1 MITIYKDRII
11 RIEWT
16 ILKGTSNVKEDF
28 TRSLLKMFLIGPHD
42 RYLMD
47 GITVDGVI
55 HLEIPQGMPE
65 GAYSIEA
72 VWVKNGGMLKDPR
85 FNDRCIMRSRKDYLF
100 AITEYE
106 SEATNIGEGEVV
118 IRVRSSVATYGYD
131 GLSAYEIATFRNEY
145 HGSEKDFVK
154 LRGNIVDTILS
165 DKSPYPLENRVI
177 AGKFK
182 EVDGHVDELKE
193 DVGNV
198 KEEMQTFTE
207 KVVEPDE
214 EDITVEQL
222 EEGKFLKLKDRTF
235 NLENF
240 SGMGRKILRK
250 NIISD
255 CKKSLKNILVQEMIN
270 QPYTIYVVQYD
281 FDLNGATITLPE
293 GCMFDFQGG
302 SISNGFLE
310 GKIENTH
317 ARPEWFHS
325 PKDED
330 WSAAIQQALNV
341 CPTVKLSDKIYNIS
355 KKIVLNIYNSLIGC
369 GHARSIILSQIDD
382 GYAIYCNLDDDFNPL
397 STPYATMQIK
407 DLDIRYKYSGWQETE
422 YLEYYPNAHAIVSD
436 GYINIENVFISHFNK
451 IIVFPVYADNVRLY
465 NIRADDR
472 ARLKNPQ
479 YDAHKD
485 FNVKW
490 ESNGDNTVIDN
501 CYNMNFYF
509 SNNPN
514 ITFRNG
520 IQCGV
525 YLYYANA
532 FVFGLHNE
540 DTVHYKIKLQDSTS
554 TFIKCYFHRNPLNVD
569 EKSIFTFKRESSSN
583 FLIIQDCVF
592 NNHGYVKEQVYI
604 QEPTCIYVEKK
615 NADVRIINSYV
626 SVSSNHGDIY
636 YKQNV
641 FIKEKDT
648 IYEIPSMNGRYYNG
662 IVCVLSITNKLSYY
676 FYENN
681 ISLIPAKRIYFTYN
695 NTLRIGD
702 YKYELYEVLDKVRK
716 IITKRSHSYS
726 INRLENDKVIRL
738 YLFSTI
744 YSNST
749 AMLRRTFNSDERH
762 KIYLPLLACGTAILI
777 DDGETI
783 VGNPTKWEIDDED
796 EKYNIIDEQSP
807 VGFIYQNNGMNVTV
821 LLKEIPTE
829 GQWVAGDS
837 AYVKGHKYQ
846 YDGTNWLDKN
856 GIIAN
861 TRKQGNSEN
870 RPTNVPA
877 GFYYFDTSLNKP
889 VWKKNDDTNEWVDA
903 SGVTV

>member
-1 MITIYKDRII
+1 MEEKTEKGQQIGQLPKRDVLTGNEQFPFQEDRENGSITPNV
-11 RIEWT
+11 
-16 ILKGTSNVKEDF
+16 LKSFISSGK
-28 TRSLLKMFLIGPHD
+28 
-42 RYLMD
+42 
-47 GITVDGVI
+47 
-55 HLEIPQGMPE
+55 
-65 GAYSIEA
+65 
-72 VWVKNGGMLKDPR
+72 GGYM
-85 FNDRCIMRSRKDYLF
+85 SY
-100 AITEYE
+100 ITEYNVSIHHPSSGIDSGNKYTLE
-106 SEATNIGEGEVV
+106 GAIVQVPEDIRTAGLKVSFLNNSGLVETWEFAGGAFENIENWKSNEDKLTDIRDEAISK
-118 IRVRSSVATYGYD
+118 I
-131 GLSAYEIATFRNEY
+131 
-145 HGSEKDFVK
+145 
-154 LRGNIVDTILS
+154 
-165 DKSPYPLENRVI
+165 
-177 AGKFK
+177 K
-182 EVDGHVDELKE
+182 EVESDA
-193 DVGNV
+193 
-198 KEEMQTFTE
+198 
-207 KVVEPDE
+207 
-214 EDITVEQL
+214 IS
-222 EEGKFLKLKDRTF
+222 
-235 NLENF
+235 NF
-240 SGMGRKILRK
+240 SSQRVTPDMLSESTKQFINASGGGTINNLADDEDLVSVDKGESLSVLKFADRAYNPGIYVGMGYKILRR
-250 NIISD
+250 NIID
-255 CKKSLKNILVQEMIN
+255 GKNILTQDMVN
-270 QPYTIYVVQYD
+270 QPHTIYMIQYD
-281 FDLNGATITLPE
+281 FDLDGATITLPE

-540 DTVHYKIKLQDSTS
+540 DTVHYKIRLQDSTS

-592 NNHGYVKEQVYI
+592 NNHGYVKDQVYI
-604 QEPTCIYVEKK
+604 QEPTCIYVESK

-641 FIKEKDT
+641 FIKEKGT
-648 IYEIPSMNGRYYNG
+648 IYEVPSMNGRYYNG
-662 IVCVLSITNKLSYY
+662 IVCASSITNKLSYY

-702 YKYELYEVLDKVRK
+702 YKYELYEVLDKARK

-762 KIYLPLLACGTAILI
+762 KIYLPLLTCGTAILI

-783 VGNPTKWEIDDED
+783 IGNPTKWEIDDKD
-796 EKYNIIDEQSP
+796 EKYNTIDEQSP
-807 VGFIYQNNGMNVTV
+807 VGFVYQNNGMNVTV

-903 SGVTV
+903 TGSSV

>member
-1 MITIYKDRII
+1 MATQSYEQLISGANKI
-11 RIEWT
+11 RKNELPESNTAGLVGEQLLQMVNKQQEEHRQRVKGTTEYNVSVQNPTSGIDGSNKYG
-16 ILKGTSNVKEDF
+16 LKGAIAQV
-28 TRSLLKMFLIGPHD
+28 
-42 RYLMD
+42 
-47 GITVDGVI
+47 
-55 HLEIPQGMPE
+55 PQE
-65 GAYSIEA
+65 
-72 VWVKNGGMLKDPR
+72 LR
-85 FNDRCIMRSRKDYLF
+85 
-100 AITEYE
+100 
-106 SEATNIGEGEVV
+106 NIGLKVSFV
-118 IRVRSSVATYGYD
+118 NSD
-131 GLSAYEIATFRNEY
+131 G
-145 HGSEKDFVK
+145 
-154 LRGNIVDTILS
+154 
-165 DKSPYPLENRVI
+165 
-177 AGKFK
+177 
-182 EVDGHVDELKE
+182 
-193 DVGNV
+193 
-198 KEEMQTFTE
+198 
-207 KVVEPDE
+207 
-214 EDITVEQL
+214 TVEMWEYQGGTYTNL
-222 EEGKFLKLKDRTF
+222 DNWKSNEGKLASIRDEAIDKIKDA
-235 NLENF
+235 ESDAISNF
-240 SGMGRKILRK
+240 SSQRVTPEMLSESTKQFINASGGGTINNLADDEDLVSVDKGENLSVLKFADRAYNPGIHVGMGYKILRR
-250 NIISD
+250 NIID
-255 CKKSLKNILVQEMIN
+255 GKNILTQDMIN
-270 QPYTIYVVQYD
+270 QSYTIYVVQYD
-281 FDLNGATITLPE
+281 YDLNGATITLPE
-293 GCMFDFQGG
+293 GCMFNFQGG

-330 WSAAIQQALNV
+330 WSAAIQQALNI

-436 GYINIENVFISHFNK
+436 GYINIENVFISYFNK

-540 DTVHYKIKLQDSTS
+540 DTVHYKIRLQDSTS

-592 NNHGYVKEQVYI
+592 NNHGYVKDQVYI
-604 QEPTCIYVEKK
+604 QEPTCIYVENK

-641 FIKEKDT
+641 FIKEKGT
-648 IYEIPSMNGRYYNG
+648 IYEVPSMNGRYYNG
-662 IVCVLSITNKLSYY
+662 IVCVSSITNKLSYY

-702 YKYELYEVLDKVRK
+702 YKYELYEVLDKARK
-716 IITKRSHSYS
+716 IITKISHSYS

-738 YLFSTI
+738 NLFSTI

-749 AMLRRTFNSDERH
+749 VMLRRTFNSDERH
-762 KIYLPLLACGTAILI
+762 KIYLPLLTCGTAILI

-783 VGNPTKWEIDDED
+783 VGNPTKWEIDDKD
-796 EKYNIIDEQSP
+796 EKYNTIDEQSP
-807 VGFIYQNNGMNVTV
+807 VGFVYQNNGMNVTV

-903 SGVTV
+903 TGSSV

>member
-1 MITIYKDRII
+1 MEEKTEKGQQIGQLPKRDVLTGNEQFPFQEDRENGSITPNA
-11 RIEWT
+11 
-16 ILKGTSNVKEDF
+16 LKSFISSGK
-28 TRSLLKMFLIGPHD
+28 
-42 RYLMD
+42 
-47 GITVDGVI
+47 
-55 HLEIPQGMPE
+55 
-65 GAYSIEA
+65 
-72 VWVKNGGMLKDPR
+72 GGYM
-85 FNDRCIMRSRKDYLF
+85 SY
-100 AITEYE
+100 ITEYNVSIHHPSSGIDSGNKYTLE
-106 SEATNIGEGEVV
+106 GAIVQVPEDIRMVGLKVSFLNNSGLVETWEFAGGVFENIENWKSNEDKLTDIRDEAISK
-118 IRVRSSVATYGYD
+118 I
-131 GLSAYEIATFRNEY
+131 
-145 HGSEKDFVK
+145 
-154 LRGNIVDTILS
+154 
-165 DKSPYPLENRVI
+165 
-177 AGKFK
+177 K
-182 EVDGHVDELKE
+182 EVESDAISNFSSQRITPDMLSESTKQFINGSGGGTINNLADDEDLVSVDKGESLSVLK
-193 DVGNV
+193 
-198 KEEMQTFTE
+198 FA
-207 KVVEPDE
+207 
-214 EDITVEQL
+214 
-222 EEGKFLKLKDRTF
+222 DRAY
-235 NLENF
+235 NLETHI
-240 SGMGRKILRK
+240 GMGYKILRR
-250 NIISD
+250 NIID
-255 CKKSLKNILVQEMIN
+255 GKNILTQEMVN
-270 QPYTIYVVQYD
+270 QPHTIYMIQYD
-281 FDLNGATITLPE
+281 FDLDGATITLPE
-293 GCMFDFQGG
+293 GCMFYFQGG

-397 STPYATMQIK
+397 SPPYATMQIK

-540 DTVHYKIKLQDSTS
+540 DTVHYKIRLQDSTS

-592 NNHGYVKEQVYI
+592 NNHGYVKDQVYI
-604 QEPTCIYVEKK
+604 QEPTCIYVESK

-641 FIKEKDT
+641 FIKEKGT
-648 IYEIPSMNGRYYNG
+648 IYEVPSMNGRYYNG
-662 IVCVLSITNKLSYY
+662 IVCASSITNKLSYY

-702 YKYELYEVLDKVRK
+702 YKYELYEVLDKARK

-762 KIYLPLLACGTAILI
+762 KIYLPLLTCGTAILI

-783 VGNPTKWEIDDED
+783 VGNPTKWEIDDKD
-796 EKYNIIDEQSP
+796 EKYNTIDEQSP
-807 VGFIYQNNGMNVTV
+807 VGFVYQNNGMNVTV

-903 SGVTV
+903 TGSSV

>member
-1 MITIYKDRII
+1 MEEKTEKGQQIGQLPKRDVLTGNEQFPFQEDRENGSITPNA
-11 RIEWT
+11 
-16 ILKGTSNVKEDF
+16 LKSFISSGK
-28 TRSLLKMFLIGPHD
+28 
-42 RYLMD
+42 
-47 GITVDGVI
+47 
-55 HLEIPQGMPE
+55 
-65 GAYSIEA
+65 
-72 VWVKNGGMLKDPR
+72 GGYM
-85 FNDRCIMRSRKDYLF
+85 SY
-100 AITEYE
+100 ITEYNVSIHHPSSGIDGSNRYTLE
-106 SEATNIGEGEVV
+106 DAIVQVPET
-118 IRVRSSVATYGYD
+118 IR
-131 GLSAYEIATFRNEY
+131 
-145 HGSEKDFVK
+145 
-154 LRGNIVDTILS
+154 
-165 DKSPYPLENRVI
+165 I
-177 AGKFK
+177 AGLKVSFLNNSGLVETWEFAGGVFENIENWKSNEDKLTDIRDEAISKIK
-182 EVDGHVDELKE
+182 EVESDA
-193 DVGNV
+193 
-198 KEEMQTFTE
+198 
-207 KVVEPDE
+207 
-214 EDITVEQL
+214 IS
-222 EEGKFLKLKDRTF
+222 
-235 NLENF
+235 NF
-240 SGMGRKILRK
+240 SSQRVTPDMLSESTKQFINASGGGTINNLADDEDLVSVDKGESLSVLKFADRAYNPGIYVGMGYKILRR
-250 NIISD
+250 NIMD
-255 CKKSLKNILVQEMIN
+255 GKNILTQEMVN
-270 QPYTIYVVQYD
+270 QPHTIYMIQYD
-281 FDLNGATITLPE
+281 FDLDGTTITLPE
-293 GCMFDFQGG
+293 GCMFYFQGG

-325 PKDED
+325 PKDGD
-330 WSAAIQQALNV
+330 WSAAIQQALNI

-355 KKIVLNIYNSLIGC
+355 RKIVLNIYNSLIGC

-382 GYAIYCNLDDDFNPL
+382 GYAIYCNLDNDFNPL

-554 TFIKCYFHRNPLNVD
+554 TFIKCYFHRSPLNVD
-569 EKSIFTFKRESSSN
+569 EKSIFTFKGESSSN

-641 FIKEKDT
+641 FIKEKGT
-648 IYEIPSMNGRYYNG
+648 IYEVPSMNGRYYNG
-662 IVCVLSITNKLSYY
+662 IVCASSITNKLSYY

-702 YKYELYEVLDKVRK
+702 YKYELYEVLDKARK

-749 AMLRRTFNSDERH
+749 AMLRRTFNLDERH

-783 VGNPTKWEIDDED
+783 VGNSTKWEIDDED

-807 VGFIYQNNGMNVTV
+807 VGFVYQNNGMNVTV

-903 SGVTV
+903 TGSSV

>member
-1 MITIYKDRII
+1 MKSRYCLQVKINSSMEEKTEKGQQIGQLPKRDVLTGNEQFPFQEDRENGSITPNA
-11 RIEWT
+11 
-16 ILKGTSNVKEDF
+16 LKSFISSGK
-28 TRSLLKMFLIGPHD
+28 
-42 RYLMD
+42 
-47 GITVDGVI
+47 
-55 HLEIPQGMPE
+55 
-65 GAYSIEA
+65 
-72 VWVKNGGMLKDPR
+72 GGYM
-85 FNDRCIMRSRKDYLF
+85 SY
-100 AITEYE
+100 ITEYNVSIHHPSFGIDGSNRYTLEGAIVQVPEDIRTAGLKVSFLNNSGLVETWEFAGGAFENIENWKSNEDKLTDIRDEAISKIKEVE
-106 SEATNIGEGEVV
+106 SDAISNF
-118 IRVRSSVATYGYD
+118 SSQ
-131 GLSAYEIATFRNEY
+131 
-145 HGSEKDFVK
+145 
-154 LRGNIVDTILS
+154 
-165 DKSPYPLENRVI
+165 RVI
-177 AGKFK
+177 PDMLSESTKQFINASGGGTINNLADDEDLVSVDKGESLSVLKFA
-182 EVDGHVDELKE
+182 DRAYNPGTHV
-193 DVGNV
+193 
-198 KEEMQTFTE
+198 
-207 KVVEPDE
+207 
-214 EDITVEQL
+214 
-222 EEGKFLKLKDRTF
+222 
-235 NLENF
+235 
-240 SGMGRKILRK
+240 GMGYKILRR
-250 NIISD
+250 NIID
-255 CKKSLKNILVQEMIN
+255 GKNILTQEMIN

-540 DTVHYKIKLQDSTS
+540 DTVHYKIRLQDSTS

-592 NNHGYVKEQVYI
+592 NNHGYVKDQVYI
-604 QEPTCIYVEKK
+604 QEPTCIYVENK

-641 FIKEKDT
+641 FIKEKGT
-648 IYEIPSMNGRYYNG
+648 IYEVPSMNGRYYNG
-662 IVCVLSITNKLSYY
+662 IVCASSITNKLSYY

-702 YKYELYEVLDKVRK
+702 YKYELYEVLDKARK

-783 VGNPTKWEIDDED
+783 VGNSTKWEIDDED
-796 EKYNIIDEQSP
+796 EKYNIIDEQSS
-807 VGFIYQNNGMNVTV
+807 VGFVYQNNGMNVTV

>member
-1 MITIYKDRII
+1 MEEKIEKGQQIGQLPKRYVLTGNEEFPFQEDRENGSITPNV
-11 RIEWT
+11 
-16 ILKGTSNVKEDF
+16 LKSFISSGK
-28 TRSLLKMFLIGPHD
+28 
-42 RYLMD
+42 
-47 GITVDGVI
+47 
-55 HLEIPQGMPE
+55 
-65 GAYSIEA
+65 
-72 VWVKNGGMLKDPR
+72 GGY
-85 FNDRCIMRSRKDYLF
+85 ISY
-100 AITEYE
+100 ITEYNVSIHHPSSGIDSGNKYTLE
-106 SEATNIGEGEVV
+106 GAIVQVPEDIRTVGLKVSFLNNSGLVETWEFAGGVFENIENWKSNEDKLTDIRDEAISK
-118 IRVRSSVATYGYD
+118 I
-131 GLSAYEIATFRNEY
+131 
-145 HGSEKDFVK
+145 
-154 LRGNIVDTILS
+154 
-165 DKSPYPLENRVI
+165 
-177 AGKFK
+177 K
-182 EVDGHVDELKE
+182 EVESDA
-193 DVGNV
+193 
-198 KEEMQTFTE
+198 
-207 KVVEPDE
+207 
-214 EDITVEQL
+214 IS
-222 EEGKFLKLKDRTF
+222 
-235 NLENF
+235 NF
-240 SGMGRKILRK
+240 SSQRVTPDMLSESTKQFINASGGGTINNLADDEDLVSVDKGESLSVLKFADRAYNPGIYVGMGYKILRR
-250 NIISD
+250 NIID
-255 CKKSLKNILVQEMIN
+255 GKNILTQDMVN
-270 QPYTIYVVQYD
+270 QPHTIYMIQYD
-281 FDLNGATITLPE
+281 FDLDGATITLPE

-540 DTVHYKIKLQDSTS
+540 DTVHYKIRLQDSTS

-592 NNHGYVKEQVYI
+592 NNHGYVKDQVYI
-604 QEPTCIYVEKK
+604 QEPTCIYVESK

-641 FIKEKDT
+641 FIKEKGT
-648 IYEIPSMNGRYYNG
+648 IYEVPSMNGRYYNG
-662 IVCVLSITNKLSYY
+662 IVCASSITNKLSYY

-702 YKYELYEVLDKVRK
+702 YKYELYEVLDKARK

-749 AMLRRTFNSDERH
+749 AMLRRTFNLDERH

-783 VGNPTKWEIDDED
+783 VGNPTKWEIDDKD
-796 EKYNIIDEQSP
+796 EKYNTIDEQSP
-807 VGFIYQNNGMNVTV
+807 VGFVYQNNGMNVTV

-903 SGVTV
+903 TGSSV

>member
-1 MITIYKDRII
+1 MEEKTEKGQQIGQLPKRDVLTGNEQFPFQEDRENGSITPNV
-11 RIEWT
+11 
-16 ILKGTSNVKEDF
+16 LKSFISSGKSGYM
-28 TRSLLKMFLIGPHD
+28 S
-42 RYLMD
+42 Y
-47 GITVDGVI
+47 
-55 HLEIPQGMPE
+55 
-65 GAYSIEA
+65 
-72 VWVKNGGMLKDPR
+72 
-85 FNDRCIMRSRKDYLF
+85 
-100 AITEYE
+100 ITEYNV
-106 SEATNIGEGEVV
+106 SIHHPSSGIDSGNKYTLEG
-118 IRVRSSVATYGYD
+118 A
-131 GLSAYEIATFRNEY
+131 
-145 HGSEKDFVK
+145 
-154 LRGNIVDTILS
+154 IVQV
-165 DKSPYPLENRVI
+165 P
-177 AGKFK
+177 
-182 EVDGHVDELKE
+182 
-193 DVGNV
+193 
-198 KEEMQTFTE
+198 
-207 KVVEPDE
+207 
-214 EDITVEQL
+214 EDIRMVGLKVSFLNNSGLVETWEFAGGVFENIENWKSNEDKLTDIRDEAISKIKDAESDAISNFSSQRVTPDML
-222 EEGKFLKLKDRTF
+222 SESTKQFINASGGGTINNLADDEDLVSVDKGESLSVLKFADRAY
-235 NLENF
+235 NLETHI
-240 SGMGRKILRK
+240 GMGYKILRR
-250 NIISD
+250 NIID
-255 CKKSLKNILVQEMIN
+255 GKNMLTQDMVN
-270 QPYTIYVVQYD
+270 QPHTIYMIQYD

-325 PKDED
+325 PKDGD
-330 WSAAIQQALNV
+330 WSAAIQQALNI

-355 KKIVLNIYNSLIGC
+355 RKIVLNIYNSLIGC

-554 TFIKCYFHRNPLNVD
+554 TFIKCYFHRSPLNVD
-569 EKSIFTFKRESSSN
+569 EKSIFTFKGESSSN

-641 FIKEKDT
+641 FIKEKGT
-648 IYEIPSMNGRYYNG
+648 IYEVPSMNGRYYNG
-662 IVCVLSITNKLSYY
+662 IVCASSITNKLSYY

-702 YKYELYEVLDKVRK
+702 YKYELYEVLDKARK

-749 AMLRRTFNSDERH
+749 AMLRRTFNLDERH

-783 VGNPTKWEIDDED
+783 VGNSTKWEIDDED

-807 VGFIYQNNGMNVTV
+807 VGFVYQNNGMNVTV

>member
-1 MITIYKDRII
+1 MEEKTEKGQQIGQLPKRDVLTGNEQFPFQEDRENGSITPNV
-11 RIEWT
+11 
-16 ILKGTSNVKEDF
+16 LKSFISSGK
-28 TRSLLKMFLIGPHD
+28 
-42 RYLMD
+42 
-47 GITVDGVI
+47 
-55 HLEIPQGMPE
+55 
-65 GAYSIEA
+65 
-72 VWVKNGGMLKDPR
+72 GGYM
-85 FNDRCIMRSRKDYLF
+85 SY
-100 AITEYE
+100 ITEYNVSIHHPSSGIDSGNKYTLE
-106 SEATNIGEGEVV
+106 GAIVQVPEDIRTAGLKVSFLNNSGLVETWEFAGGAFENIENWKSNEDKLTDIRDEAISK
-118 IRVRSSVATYGYD
+118 I
-131 GLSAYEIATFRNEY
+131 
-145 HGSEKDFVK
+145 
-154 LRGNIVDTILS
+154 
-165 DKSPYPLENRVI
+165 
-177 AGKFK
+177 K
-182 EVDGHVDELKE
+182 EVESDA
-193 DVGNV
+193 
-198 KEEMQTFTE
+198 
-207 KVVEPDE
+207 
-214 EDITVEQL
+214 IS
-222 EEGKFLKLKDRTF
+222 
-235 NLENF
+235 NF
-240 SGMGRKILRK
+240 SSQRVTPDMLSESTKQFINASGGGTINNLADDEDLVSVDKGESLSVLKFADRAYNPGIYVGMGYKILRR
-250 NIISD
+250 NIID
-255 CKKSLKNILVQEMIN
+255 GKNILTQDMVN
-270 QPYTIYVVQYD
+270 QPHTIYMIQYD
-281 FDLNGATITLPE
+281 FDLDGATITLPE

-540 DTVHYKIKLQDSTS
+540 DTVHYKIRLQDSTS

-592 NNHGYVKEQVYI
+592 NNHGYVKDQVYI
-604 QEPTCIYVEKK
+604 QEPTCIYVESK

-626 SVSSNHGDIY
+626 SVLSNHGDIY

-641 FIKEKDT
+641 FIKEKGT
-648 IYEIPSMNGRYYNG
+648 IYEVPSMNGRYYNG
-662 IVCVLSITNKLSYY
+662 IVCASSITNKLSYY

-702 YKYELYEVLDKVRK
+702 YKYELYEVLDKARK

-903 SGVTV
+903 TGSSV

>member
-1 MITIYKDRII
+1 MEEKTEKGQQIGQLPKRDVLTGNEQFPFQEDRENGSITPNV
-11 RIEWT
+11 
-16 ILKGTSNVKEDF
+16 LKSFISSGK
-28 TRSLLKMFLIGPHD
+28 
-42 RYLMD
+42 
-47 GITVDGVI
+47 
-55 HLEIPQGMPE
+55 
-65 GAYSIEA
+65 
-72 VWVKNGGMLKDPR
+72 GGYM
-85 FNDRCIMRSRKDYLF
+85 SY
-100 AITEYE
+100 ITEYNVSIHHPSSGIDSGNKYTLEGAIVQVPEDIRMVGLKVSFLNNSGLVETWEFAGGVFENIENWKSNEDKLTDIRDEAISKIKEVE
-106 SEATNIGEGEVV
+106 SDAISNF
-118 IRVRSSVATYGYD
+118 SSQ
-131 GLSAYEIATFRNEY
+131 
-145 HGSEKDFVK
+145 
-154 LRGNIVDTILS
+154 
-165 DKSPYPLENRVI
+165 RVI
-177 AGKFK
+177 PDMLSESTKQFINASGGGTINNLADDEDLVSVDKGESLSVLKFA
-182 EVDGHVDELKE
+182 DRAYNPGTHV
-193 DVGNV
+193 
-198 KEEMQTFTE
+198 
-207 KVVEPDE
+207 
-214 EDITVEQL
+214 
-222 EEGKFLKLKDRTF
+222 
-235 NLENF
+235 
-240 SGMGRKILRK
+240 GMGYKILRR
-250 NIISD
+250 NIID
-255 CKKSLKNILVQEMIN
+255 GKNILTQEMIN

-540 DTVHYKIKLQDSTS
+540 DTVHYKIRLQDSTS

-569 EKSIFTFKRESSSN
+569 EKSIFTFKRDSSSN

-592 NNHGYVKEQVYI
+592 NNHGYVKDQVYI
-604 QEPTCIYVEKK
+604 QEPTCIYVENK

-641 FIKEKDT
+641 FIKEKGT
-648 IYEIPSMNGRYYNG
+648 IYEVPSMNGRYYNG
-662 IVCVLSITNKLSYY
+662 IVCASSITNKLSYY

-702 YKYELYEVLDKVRK
+702 YKYELYEVLDKARK

-783 VGNPTKWEIDDED
+783 VGNSTKWEIDDED
-796 EKYNIIDEQSP
+796 EKYNIIDEQSS
-807 VGFIYQNNGMNVTV
+807 VGFVYQNNGMNVTV

>member
-1 MITIYKDRII
+1 MEEKTEKGQQIGQLPKRDVLTGNEQFPFQEDRENGSITPNV
-11 RIEWT
+11 
-16 ILKGTSNVKEDF
+16 LKSFISSGK
-28 TRSLLKMFLIGPHD
+28 
-42 RYLMD
+42 
-47 GITVDGVI
+47 
-55 HLEIPQGMPE
+55 
-65 GAYSIEA
+65 
-72 VWVKNGGMLKDPR
+72 GGYM
-85 FNDRCIMRSRKDYLF
+85 SY
-100 AITEYE
+100 ITEYNVSIHHPSSGIDSGNKYTLE
-106 SEATNIGEGEVV
+106 GAIVQVPEDIRTAGLKVSFLNNSGLVETWEFAGGAFENIENWKSNEDKLTDIRDEAISK
-118 IRVRSSVATYGYD
+118 I
-131 GLSAYEIATFRNEY
+131 
-145 HGSEKDFVK
+145 
-154 LRGNIVDTILS
+154 
-165 DKSPYPLENRVI
+165 
-177 AGKFK
+177 K
-182 EVDGHVDELKE
+182 EVESDA
-193 DVGNV
+193 
-198 KEEMQTFTE
+198 
-207 KVVEPDE
+207 
-214 EDITVEQL
+214 IS
-222 EEGKFLKLKDRTF
+222 
-235 NLENF
+235 NF
-240 SGMGRKILRK
+240 SSQRVTPDMLSESTKQFINASGGGTINNLADDEDLVSVDKGESLSVLKFADRAYNPGIYVGMGYKILRR
-250 NIISD
+250 NIID
-255 CKKSLKNILVQEMIN
+255 GKNILTQDMVN
-270 QPYTIYVVQYD
+270 QPHTIYMIQYD
-281 FDLNGATITLPE
+281 FDLDGATITLPE

-540 DTVHYKIKLQDSTS
+540 DTVHYKIRLQDSTS

-592 NNHGYVKEQVYI
+592 NNHGYVKDQVYI
-604 QEPTCIYVEKK
+604 QEPTCIYVESE

-641 FIKEKDT
+641 FIKEKGT
-648 IYEIPSMNGRYYNG
+648 IYEVPSMNGRYYNG
-662 IVCVLSITNKLSYY
+662 IVCASSITNKLSYY

-702 YKYELYEVLDKVRK
+702 YKYELYEVLDKARK

-762 KIYLPLLACGTAILI
+762 KIYLPLLTCGTAILI

-783 VGNPTKWEIDDED
+783 VGNPTKWEIDDKD
-796 EKYNIIDEQSP
+796 EKYNTIDEQSP
-807 VGFIYQNNGMNVTV
+807 VGFVYQNNGMNVTV

-903 SGVTV
+903 TGSSV

>member
-1 MITIYKDRII
+1 MEEKTEKGQQIGQLPKRDVLTGNEQFPFQEDRENGSITPNA
-11 RIEWT
+11 
-16 ILKGTSNVKEDF
+16 LKSFISSGK
-28 TRSLLKMFLIGPHD
+28 
-42 RYLMD
+42 
-47 GITVDGVI
+47 
-55 HLEIPQGMPE
+55 
-65 GAYSIEA
+65 
-72 VWVKNGGMLKDPR
+72 GGYM
-85 FNDRCIMRSRKDYLF
+85 SY
-100 AITEYE
+100 ITEYNVSIHHPSSGIDGSNRYTLE
-106 SEATNIGEGEVV
+106 DAIVQVPET
-118 IRVRSSVATYGYD
+118 IR
-131 GLSAYEIATFRNEY
+131 
-145 HGSEKDFVK
+145 
-154 LRGNIVDTILS
+154 
-165 DKSPYPLENRVI
+165 I
-177 AGKFK
+177 AGLKVSFLNNSGLVETWEFAGGVFENIENWKSNEDKLTDIRDEAISKIK
-182 EVDGHVDELKE
+182 EVESDAISNFSTQRVTPDMLSESTKQFINGSGGGTINNLADDEDLVSVDKGESLSVLK
-193 DVGNV
+193 
-198 KEEMQTFTE
+198 FA
-207 KVVEPDE
+207 
-214 EDITVEQL
+214 
-222 EEGKFLKLKDRTF
+222 DRAY
-235 NLENF
+235 NLETHI
-240 SGMGRKILRK
+240 GMGYKILRR
-250 NIISD
+250 NIID
-255 CKKSLKNILVQEMIN
+255 GKNMLTQDMVN
-270 QPYTIYVVQYD
+270 QPHTIYMIQYD

-325 PKDED
+325 PKDGD
-330 WSAAIQQALNV
+330 WSAAIQQALNI
-341 CPTVKLSDKIYNIS
+341 CPIVKLSDKIYNIS
-355 KKIVLNIYNSLIGC
+355 RKIVLNIYNSLIGC

-436 GYINIENVFISHFNK
+436 GHINIENVFISHFNK

-554 TFIKCYFHRNPLNVD
+554 TFIKCYFHRSPLNVD
-569 EKSIFTFKRESSSN
+569 EKSIFTFKGESSSN

-641 FIKEKDT
+641 FIKEKGT
-648 IYEIPSMNGRYYNG
+648 IYEVPSMNGRYYNG
-662 IVCVLSITNKLSYY
+662 IVCASSITNKLSYY

-702 YKYELYEVLDKVRK
+702 YKYELYEVLDKARK

-749 AMLRRTFNSDERH
+749 AMLRRTFNLDERH

-783 VGNPTKWEIDDED
+783 VGNSTKWEIDDED

-807 VGFIYQNNGMNVTV
+807 VGFVYQNNGMNVTV

>member
-1 MITIYKDRII
+1 MEEKTEKGQQIGQLPKRDVLTGNEQFPFQEDRENGSITPNA
-11 RIEWT
+11 
-16 ILKGTSNVKEDF
+16 LKSFISSGK
-28 TRSLLKMFLIGPHD
+28 
-42 RYLMD
+42 
-47 GITVDGVI
+47 
-55 HLEIPQGMPE
+55 
-65 GAYSIEA
+65 
-72 VWVKNGGMLKDPR
+72 GGYM
-85 FNDRCIMRSRKDYLF
+85 SY
-100 AITEYE
+100 ITEYNVSIHHPSSGIDSGNKYTLE
-106 SEATNIGEGEVV
+106 GAIVQVPEDIRTAGLKVSFLNNSGLVETWEFAGGAFENIENWKSNEDKLTDIRDEAISK
-118 IRVRSSVATYGYD
+118 I
-131 GLSAYEIATFRNEY
+131 
-145 HGSEKDFVK
+145 
-154 LRGNIVDTILS
+154 
-165 DKSPYPLENRVI
+165 
-177 AGKFK
+177 K
-182 EVDGHVDELKE
+182 EVESDA
-193 DVGNV
+193 
-198 KEEMQTFTE
+198 
-207 KVVEPDE
+207 
-214 EDITVEQL
+214 IS
-222 EEGKFLKLKDRTF
+222 
-235 NLENF
+235 NF
-240 SGMGRKILRK
+240 SSQRVTPDMLSESTKQFINASGGGTINNLADDEDLVSVDKGESLSVLKFADRAYNPGIYVGMGYKILRR
-250 NIISD
+250 NIID
-255 CKKSLKNILVQEMIN
+255 GKNILTQDMVN
-270 QPYTIYVVQYD
+270 QPHTIYMIQYD
-281 FDLNGATITLPE
+281 FDLDGATITLPE

-540 DTVHYKIKLQDSTS
+540 DTVHYKIRLRDSTS

-592 NNHGYVKEQVYI
+592 NNHGYVKDQVYI
-604 QEPTCIYVEKK
+604 QEPTCIYVESK

-641 FIKEKDT
+641 FIKEKGT
-648 IYEIPSMNGRYYNG
+648 IYEVPSMNGRYYNG
-662 IVCVLSITNKLSYY
+662 IVCASSITNKLSYY

-702 YKYELYEVLDKVRK
+702 YKYELYEVLDKARK

-762 KIYLPLLACGTAILI
+762 KIYLPLLTCGTAILI

-783 VGNPTKWEIDDED
+783 VGNPTKWEIDDKD
-796 EKYNIIDEQSP
+796 EKYNTIDEQSP
-807 VGFIYQNNGMNVTV
+807 VGFVYQNNGMNVTV

-903 SGVTV
+903 TGSSV

>member
-1 MITIYKDRII
+1 MEEKTEKGQQIGQLPKRDVLTGNEQFPFQEDRENGSITPNV
-11 RIEWT
+11 
-16 ILKGTSNVKEDF
+16 LKSFISSGK
-28 TRSLLKMFLIGPHD
+28 
-42 RYLMD
+42 
-47 GITVDGVI
+47 
-55 HLEIPQGMPE
+55 
-65 GAYSIEA
+65 
-72 VWVKNGGMLKDPR
+72 GGYM
-85 FNDRCIMRSRKDYLF
+85 SY
-100 AITEYE
+100 ITEYNVSIHHPSSGIDSGNKYTLE
-106 SEATNIGEGEVV
+106 GAIVQVPEDIRTAGLKVSFLNNSGLVETWEFAGGAFENIENWKSNEDKLTDIRDEAISK
-118 IRVRSSVATYGYD
+118 I
-131 GLSAYEIATFRNEY
+131 
-145 HGSEKDFVK
+145 
-154 LRGNIVDTILS
+154 
-165 DKSPYPLENRVI
+165 
-177 AGKFK
+177 K
-182 EVDGHVDELKE
+182 EVESDA
-193 DVGNV
+193 
-198 KEEMQTFTE
+198 
-207 KVVEPDE
+207 
-214 EDITVEQL
+214 IS
-222 EEGKFLKLKDRTF
+222 
-235 NLENF
+235 NF
-240 SGMGRKILRK
+240 SSQRVTPDMLSESTKQFINASGGGTINNLADDEDLVSVDKGESLSVLKFADRAYNPGIYVGMGYKILRR
-250 NIISD
+250 NIID
-255 CKKSLKNILVQEMIN
+255 GKNILTQDMVN
-270 QPYTIYVVQYD
+270 QPHTIYMIQYD
-281 FDLNGATITLPE
+281 FDLDGATITLPE

-355 KKIVLNIYNSLIGC
+355 RKIVLNIYNSLIGC

-554 TFIKCYFHRNPLNVD
+554 TFIKCYFHRSPLNVD
-569 EKSIFTFKRESSSN
+569 EKSIFTFKGESSSN

-641 FIKEKDT
+641 FIKEKGT
-648 IYEIPSMNGRYYNG
+648 IYEVPSMNGRYYNG
-662 IVCVLSITNKLSYY
+662 IVCASSITNKLSYY

-702 YKYELYEVLDKVRK
+702 YKYELYEVLDKARK

-762 KIYLPLLACGTAILI
+762 KIYLPLLTCGTAILI

-783 VGNPTKWEIDDED
+783 VGNPTKWEIDDKD
-796 EKYNIIDEQSP
+796 EKYNTIDEQSP
-807 VGFIYQNNGMNVTV
+807 VGFVYQNNGMNVTV

-903 SGVTV
+903 TGSSV

>member
-1 MITIYKDRII
+1 MEEKIEKGQQIGQLPKRYVLTGNEEFPFQEDRENGSITPNV
-11 RIEWT
+11 
-16 ILKGTSNVKEDF
+16 LKSFISSGK
-28 TRSLLKMFLIGPHD
+28 
-42 RYLMD
+42 
-47 GITVDGVI
+47 
-55 HLEIPQGMPE
+55 
-65 GAYSIEA
+65 
-72 VWVKNGGMLKDPR
+72 GGYM
-85 FNDRCIMRSRKDYLF
+85 SY
-100 AITEYE
+100 ITEYNVSIHHPSSGIDSGNKYTLE
-106 SEATNIGEGEVV
+106 GAIVQVPEDIRTVGLKVSFLNNSGLVETWEFAGGVFENIENWKSNEDKLTDIRDEAISK
-118 IRVRSSVATYGYD
+118 I
-131 GLSAYEIATFRNEY
+131 
-145 HGSEKDFVK
+145 
-154 LRGNIVDTILS
+154 
-165 DKSPYPLENRVI
+165 
-177 AGKFK
+177 K
-182 EVDGHVDELKE
+182 EVESDA
-193 DVGNV
+193 
-198 KEEMQTFTE
+198 
-207 KVVEPDE
+207 
-214 EDITVEQL
+214 IS
-222 EEGKFLKLKDRTF
+222 
-235 NLENF
+235 NF
-240 SGMGRKILRK
+240 SSQRVTPDMLSESTKQFINASGGGTINNLADDEDLVSVDKGESLSVLKFADRAYNPGTHVGMGYKILRR
-250 NIISD
+250 NIID
-255 CKKSLKNILVQEMIN
+255 GKNILTQEMIN

-540 DTVHYKIKLQDSTS
+540 DTVHYKIRLQDSTS

-592 NNHGYVKEQVYI
+592 NNHGYVKDQVYI
-604 QEPTCIYVEKK
+604 QEPTCIYVENK

-641 FIKEKDT
+641 FIKEKGT
-648 IYEIPSMNGRYYNG
+648 IYEVPSMNGRYYNG
-662 IVCVLSITNKLSYY
+662 IVCASSITNKLSYY

-702 YKYELYEVLDKVRK
+702 YKYELYEVLDKARK
-716 IITKRSHSYS
+716 IITKSSHSYS

-738 YLFSTI
+738 DLFSTI

-796 EKYNIIDEQSP
+796 EKYNIIDEQSS
-807 VGFIYQNNGMNVTV
+807 VGFVYQNNGMNVTV

-903 SGVTV
+903 TGSSV

>member
-1 MITIYKDRII
+1 MEEKTEKGQQIGQLPKRDVLTGNEQFPFQEDRENGSITPNA
-11 RIEWT
+11 
-16 ILKGTSNVKEDF
+16 LKSFISSGK
-28 TRSLLKMFLIGPHD
+28 
-42 RYLMD
+42 
-47 GITVDGVI
+47 
-55 HLEIPQGMPE
+55 
-65 GAYSIEA
+65 
-72 VWVKNGGMLKDPR
+72 GGYM
-85 FNDRCIMRSRKDYLF
+85 SY
-100 AITEYE
+100 ITEYNVSIHHPSSGIDGSNRYTLE
-106 SEATNIGEGEVV
+106 DAIVQVPET
-118 IRVRSSVATYGYD
+118 IR
-131 GLSAYEIATFRNEY
+131 
-145 HGSEKDFVK
+145 
-154 LRGNIVDTILS
+154 
-165 DKSPYPLENRVI
+165 I
-177 AGKFK
+177 AGLKVSFLNNSGLVETWEFAGGVFENIENWKSNEDKLTDIRDEAISKIK
-182 EVDGHVDELKE
+182 EVESDAISNFSSQRVTPDMLSESTKQFINGSGGGTINNLADDEDLVSVDKGESLSVLK
-193 DVGNV
+193 
-198 KEEMQTFTE
+198 FA
-207 KVVEPDE
+207 
-214 EDITVEQL
+214 
-222 EEGKFLKLKDRTF
+222 DRAY
-235 NLENF
+235 NLETHI
-240 SGMGRKILRK
+240 GMGYKILRR
-250 NIISD
+250 NIID
-255 CKKSLKNILVQEMIN
+255 GKNMLTQDMVN
-270 QPYTIYVVQYD
+270 QPHTIYMIQYD

-325 PKDED
+325 PKDGD
-330 WSAAIQQALNV
+330 WSAAIQQALNI

-355 KKIVLNIYNSLIGC
+355 RKIVLNIYNSLIGC

-554 TFIKCYFHRNPLNVD
+554 TFIKCYFHRSPLNVD
-569 EKSIFTFKRESSSN
+569 EKSIFTFKGESSSN

-641 FIKEKDT
+641 FIKEKGT
-648 IYEIPSMNGRYYNG
+648 IYEVPSMNGRYYNG
-662 IVCVLSITNKLSYY
+662 IVCASSITNKLSYY

-702 YKYELYEVLDKVRK
+702 YKYELYEVLDKARK

-749 AMLRRTFNSDERH
+749 AMLRRTFNLDERH

-783 VGNPTKWEIDDED
+783 VGNSTKWEIDDED

-807 VGFIYQNNGMNVTV
+807 VGFVYQNNGMNVTV

-903 SGVTV
+903 SGATV

>member
-1 MITIYKDRII
+1 MEEKIEKGQQIGQLPKRDVLTGNEQFPFQEDRENGSITPNV
-11 RIEWT
+11 
-16 ILKGTSNVKEDF
+16 LKSFISSGK
-28 TRSLLKMFLIGPHD
+28 
-42 RYLMD
+42 
-47 GITVDGVI
+47 
-55 HLEIPQGMPE
+55 
-65 GAYSIEA
+65 
-72 VWVKNGGMLKDPR
+72 GGYM
-85 FNDRCIMRSRKDYLF
+85 SY
-100 AITEYE
+100 ITEYNV
-106 SEATNIGEGEVV
+106 SIHHPSSGIDSGNKYTLEG
-118 IRVRSSVATYGYD
+118 A
-131 GLSAYEIATFRNEY
+131 
-145 HGSEKDFVK
+145 
-154 LRGNIVDTILS
+154 IVQV
-165 DKSPYPLENRVI
+165 P
-177 AGKFK
+177 
-182 EVDGHVDELKE
+182 
-193 DVGNV
+193 
-198 KEEMQTFTE
+198 
-207 KVVEPDE
+207 
-214 EDITVEQL
+214 EDIRMVGLKVSFLNNSGLVETW
-222 EEGKFLKLKDRTF
+222 EFAGGVFENIENWKSNEDKLTDIRDEAIDKIKDA
-235 NLENF
+235 ESDAISNF
-240 SGMGRKILRK
+240 SSQRVTPDMLSESTKQFINASGGGTINNLADDEDLVSVDKGESLSVLKFADRAYNPDRFSGKGYKILRR
-250 NIISD
+250 NIID
-255 CKKSLKNILVQEMIN
+255 GKNILTQEMVN
-270 QPYTIYVVQYD
+270 QPHTIYMIQYD
-281 FDLNGATITLPE
+281 FDLDGTTITLPE
-293 GCMFDFQGG
+293 GCMFYFQGG

-325 PKDED
+325 PKDGD
-330 WSAAIQQALNV
+330 WSAAIQQALNI

-355 KKIVLNIYNSLIGC
+355 RKIVLNIYNSLIGC

-569 EKSIFTFKRESSSN
+569 EKSIFTFKGESSSN

-641 FIKEKDT
+641 FIKEKGT
-648 IYEIPSMNGRYYNG
+648 IYEVPSMNGRYYNG
-662 IVCVLSITNKLSYY
+662 IVCASSITNKLSYY

-702 YKYELYEVLDKVRK
+702 YKYELYEVLDKARK

-783 VGNPTKWEIDDED
+783 VGNSTKWEIDDED
-796 EKYNIIDEQSP
+796 EKYNIIDEQSS
-807 VGFIYQNNGMNVTV
+807 VGFVYQNNGMNVTV

>member
-1 MITIYKDRII
+1 MEEKIEKGQQIGQLPKRDVLTGNEQFPFQEDRENGSITPNALESFISSG
-11 RIEWT
+11 
-16 ILKGTSNVKEDF
+16 KGGYMS
-28 TRSLLKMFLIGPHD
+28 
-42 RYLMD
+42 Y
-47 GITVDGVI
+47 
-55 HLEIPQGMPE
+55 
-65 GAYSIEA
+65 
-72 VWVKNGGMLKDPR
+72 
-85 FNDRCIMRSRKDYLF
+85 
-100 AITEYE
+100 ITEYNVSIHHPSSGIDGSNRYTLE
-106 SEATNIGEGEVV
+106 GAIVQVPEDIRTVGLKVSFLNNSGLVETWEFAGGVFENIENWKSNEDKLTDIRDEAISK
-118 IRVRSSVATYGYD
+118 I
-131 GLSAYEIATFRNEY
+131 
-145 HGSEKDFVK
+145 
-154 LRGNIVDTILS
+154 
-165 DKSPYPLENRVI
+165 
-177 AGKFK
+177 K
-182 EVDGHVDELKE
+182 EVESDA
-193 DVGNV
+193 
-198 KEEMQTFTE
+198 
-207 KVVEPDE
+207 
-214 EDITVEQL
+214 IS
-222 EEGKFLKLKDRTF
+222 
-235 NLENF
+235 NF
-240 SGMGRKILRK
+240 SSQRVTPDMLSESTKQFINASGGGTINNLADDEDLVSVDKGESLSVLKFADRAYNPGIYVGMGYKILRR
-250 NIISD
+250 NIID
-255 CKKSLKNILVQEMIN
+255 GKNILTQDMVN
-270 QPYTIYVVQYD
+270 QPHTIYMIQYD

-540 DTVHYKIKLQDSTS
+540 DTVHYKIRLQDSTS

-592 NNHGYVKEQVYI
+592 NNHGYVKDQVYI
-604 QEPTCIYVEKK
+604 QEPTCIYVENK

-641 FIKEKDT
+641 FIKEKGT
-648 IYEIPSMNGRYYNG
+648 IYEVPSMNGRYYNG
-662 IVCVLSITNKLSYY
+662 IVCASSITNKLSYF

-702 YKYELYEVLDKVRK
+702 YKYELYEVLDKARK

-738 YLFSTI
+738 YLFSII

-783 VGNPTKWEIDDED
+783 VGNSTKWEIDDED
-796 EKYNIIDEQSP
+796 EKYNIIDEQSS
-807 VGFIYQNNGMNVTV
+807 VGFVYQNNGMNVTV

>member
-1 MITIYKDRII
+1 MEEKTEKGQQIGQLPKRDVLTGNEQFPFQEDRENGSITPNV
-11 RIEWT
+11 
-16 ILKGTSNVKEDF
+16 LKSFISSGK
-28 TRSLLKMFLIGPHD
+28 
-42 RYLMD
+42 
-47 GITVDGVI
+47 
-55 HLEIPQGMPE
+55 
-65 GAYSIEA
+65 
-72 VWVKNGGMLKDPR
+72 GGYM
-85 FNDRCIMRSRKDYLF
+85 SY
-100 AITEYE
+100 ITEYNVSIHHPSSGIDSGNKYTLE
-106 SEATNIGEGEVV
+106 GAIVQVPEDIRTAGLKVSFLNNSGLVETWEFAGGAFENIENWKSNEDKLTDIRDEAISK
-118 IRVRSSVATYGYD
+118 I
-131 GLSAYEIATFRNEY
+131 
-145 HGSEKDFVK
+145 
-154 LRGNIVDTILS
+154 
-165 DKSPYPLENRVI
+165 
-177 AGKFK
+177 K
-182 EVDGHVDELKE
+182 EVESDA
-193 DVGNV
+193 
-198 KEEMQTFTE
+198 
-207 KVVEPDE
+207 
-214 EDITVEQL
+214 IS
-222 EEGKFLKLKDRTF
+222 
-235 NLENF
+235 NF
-240 SGMGRKILRK
+240 SSQRVTPDMLSESTKQFINASGGGTINNLADDEDLVSVDKGESLSVLKFADRAYNPGIYVGMGYKILRR
-250 NIISD
+250 NIID
-255 CKKSLKNILVQEMIN
+255 GKNILTQDMVN
-270 QPYTIYVVQYD
+270 QPHTIYMIQYD
-281 FDLNGATITLPE
+281 FDLDGATITLPE

-569 EKSIFTFKRESSSN
+569 EKSIFTFKGESSSN

-641 FIKEKDT
+641 FIKEKGT
-648 IYEIPSMNGRYYNG
+648 IYEVPSMNGRYYNG

-676 FYENN
+676 FHENF

-702 YKYELYEVLDKVRK
+702 YKYELYEVLDKARK

-726 INRLENDKVIRL
+726 INRLENDKVIQL
-738 YLFSTI
+738 DLFSTT

-783 VGNPTKWEIDDED
+783 VGNPTKWEIDDKD
-796 EKYNIIDEQSP
+796 EKYNTIDEQSP
-807 VGFIYQNNGMNVTV
+807 VGFVYQNNGMNVTV

-903 SGVTV
+903 TGSSV

>member
-1 MITIYKDRII
+1 MEEKTEKGQQIGQLPKRDVLTGNEQFPFQEDRENGSITPNA
-11 RIEWT
+11 
-16 ILKGTSNVKEDF
+16 LKSFISSGK
-28 TRSLLKMFLIGPHD
+28 
-42 RYLMD
+42 
-47 GITVDGVI
+47 
-55 HLEIPQGMPE
+55 
-65 GAYSIEA
+65 
-72 VWVKNGGMLKDPR
+72 GGYM
-85 FNDRCIMRSRKDYLF
+85 SY
-100 AITEYE
+100 ITEYNVSIHHPSSGIDGSNRYTLE
-106 SEATNIGEGEVV
+106 DAIVQVPET
-118 IRVRSSVATYGYD
+118 IR
-131 GLSAYEIATFRNEY
+131 
-145 HGSEKDFVK
+145 
-154 LRGNIVDTILS
+154 
-165 DKSPYPLENRVI
+165 I
-177 AGKFK
+177 AGLKVSFLNNSGLVETWEFAGGVFENIENWKSNEDKLTDIRDEAISKIK
-182 EVDGHVDELKE
+182 EVESDA
-193 DVGNV
+193 
-198 KEEMQTFTE
+198 
-207 KVVEPDE
+207 
-214 EDITVEQL
+214 IS
-222 EEGKFLKLKDRTF
+222 
-235 NLENF
+235 NF
-240 SGMGRKILRK
+240 SSQRVTPDMLSESTKQFINASGGGTINNLADDEDLVSVDKGESLSVLKFADRAYNPGIYVGMGYKILRR
-250 NIISD
+250 NIMD
-255 CKKSLKNILVQEMIN
+255 GKNILTQEMVN
-270 QPYTIYVVQYD
+270 QPHTIYMIQYD
-281 FDLNGATITLPE
+281 FDLDGTTITLPE
-293 GCMFDFQGG
+293 GCMFYFQGG

-325 PKDED
+325 PKDGD
-330 WSAAIQQALNV
+330 WSAAIQQALNI

-355 KKIVLNIYNSLIGC
+355 RKIVLNIYNSLIGC

-554 TFIKCYFHRNPLNVD
+554 TFIKCYFHRSPLNVD
-569 EKSIFTFKRESSSN
+569 EKSIFTFKGESSSN

-641 FIKEKDT
+641 FIKEKGT
-648 IYEIPSMNGRYYNG
+648 IYEVPSMNGRYYNG
-662 IVCVLSITNKLSYY
+662 IVCASSITNKLSYY

-702 YKYELYEVLDKVRK
+702 YKYELYEVLDKARK

-749 AMLRRTFNSDERH
+749 AMLRRTFNLDERH

-783 VGNPTKWEIDDED
+783 VGNSTKWEIDDED

-807 VGFIYQNNGMNVTV
+807 VGFVYQNNGMNVTV

-903 SGVTV
+903 TGSSV

>member
-1 MITIYKDRII
+1 MEEKIEKGQQIGQLPKRYVLTGNEEFPFQEDRENGSITPNV
-11 RIEWT
+11 
-16 ILKGTSNVKEDF
+16 LKSFISSGK
-28 TRSLLKMFLIGPHD
+28 
-42 RYLMD
+42 
-47 GITVDGVI
+47 
-55 HLEIPQGMPE
+55 
-65 GAYSIEA
+65 
-72 VWVKNGGMLKDPR
+72 GGY
-85 FNDRCIMRSRKDYLF
+85 ISY
-100 AITEYE
+100 ITEYNV
-106 SEATNIGEGEVV
+106 SIHHPSSGIDSGNKYTLEG
-118 IRVRSSVATYGYD
+118 A
-131 GLSAYEIATFRNEY
+131 
-145 HGSEKDFVK
+145 
-154 LRGNIVDTILS
+154 IVQV
-165 DKSPYPLENRVI
+165 P
-177 AGKFK
+177 
-182 EVDGHVDELKE
+182 
-193 DVGNV
+193 
-198 KEEMQTFTE
+198 
-207 KVVEPDE
+207 
-214 EDITVEQL
+214 EDIRTVGL
-222 EEGKFLKLKDRTF
+222 KVSFLNNSGLVETWEFAGGAFENIENWKSNEDKLTDIRDEAIDKIKDA
-235 NLENF
+235 ESDAISNF
-240 SGMGRKILRK
+240 SSQRVTPDMLSESTKQFINASGGGTINNLADDEDLVSVDKGESLSVLKFADRAYNPGIYVGMGYKILRR
-250 NIISD
+250 NIMD
-255 CKKSLKNILVQEMIN
+255 GKNILTQEMVN
-270 QPYTIYVVQYD
+270 QPHTIYMIQYD
-281 FDLNGATITLPE
+281 FDLDGTTITLPE
-293 GCMFDFQGG
+293 GCMFYFQGG

-325 PKDED
+325 PKDGD
-330 WSAAIQQALNV
+330 WSAAIQQALNI

-355 KKIVLNIYNSLIGC
+355 RKIVLNIYNSLIGC

-554 TFIKCYFHRNPLNVD
+554 TFIKCYFHRSPLNVD
-569 EKSIFTFKRESSSN
+569 EKSIFTFKGESSSN

-641 FIKEKDT
+641 FIKEKGT
-648 IYEIPSMNGRYYNG
+648 IYEVPSMNGRYYNG
-662 IVCVLSITNKLSYY
+662 IVCASSITNKLSYY

-702 YKYELYEVLDKVRK
+702 YKYELYEVLDKARK

-749 AMLRRTFNSDERH
+749 AMLRRTFNLDERH

-783 VGNPTKWEIDDED
+783 VGNSTKWEIDDED

-807 VGFIYQNNGMNVTV
+807 VGFVYQNNGMNVTV

-903 SGVTV
+903 TGSSV

>member
-1 MITIYKDRII
+1 MEEKIEKGQQIGQLPKRDVLTGNEQFPFQEDRENGSITPNV
-11 RIEWT
+11 
-16 ILKGTSNVKEDF
+16 LKSFISSGK
-28 TRSLLKMFLIGPHD
+28 
-42 RYLMD
+42 
-47 GITVDGVI
+47 
-55 HLEIPQGMPE
+55 
-65 GAYSIEA
+65 
-72 VWVKNGGMLKDPR
+72 GGYM
-85 FNDRCIMRSRKDYLF
+85 SY
-100 AITEYE
+100 ITEYNVSIHHPSSGIDSGNKYTLE
-106 SEATNIGEGEVV
+106 GAIVQVPEDIRMVGLKVSFLNNSGLVETWEFAGGVFENIENWKSNEDKLTDIRDEAISK
-118 IRVRSSVATYGYD
+118 I
-131 GLSAYEIATFRNEY
+131 
-145 HGSEKDFVK
+145 
-154 LRGNIVDTILS
+154 
-165 DKSPYPLENRVI
+165 
-177 AGKFK
+177 K
-182 EVDGHVDELKE
+182 EVESDAISNFSSQRITPDMLSESTKQFINGSGGGTINNLADDEDLVSVDKGESLSVLK
-193 DVGNV
+193 
-198 KEEMQTFTE
+198 FA
-207 KVVEPDE
+207 
-214 EDITVEQL
+214 
-222 EEGKFLKLKDRTF
+222 DRAY
-235 NLENF
+235 NLETHI
-240 SGMGRKILRK
+240 GMGYKILRR
-250 NIISD
+250 NIID
-255 CKKSLKNILVQEMIN
+255 GKNILTQEMVN
-270 QPYTIYVVQYD
+270 QPHTIYMIQYD
-281 FDLNGATITLPE
+281 FDLDGATITLPE
-293 GCMFDFQGG
+293 GCMFYFQGG

-540 DTVHYKIKLQDSTS
+540 DTVHYKIRLQDSTS

-592 NNHGYVKEQVYI
+592 NNHGYVKDQVYI
-604 QEPTCIYVEKK
+604 QEPTCIYVESK

-641 FIKEKDT
+641 FIKEKGT
-648 IYEIPSMNGRYYNG
+648 IYEVPSMNGRYYNG
-662 IVCVLSITNKLSYY
+662 IVCASSITNKLSYY

-702 YKYELYEVLDKVRK
+702 YKYELYEVLDKARK

-762 KIYLPLLACGTAILI
+762 KIYLPLLTCGTAILI

-783 VGNPTKWEIDDED
+783 VGNPTKWEIDDKD
-796 EKYNIIDEQSP
+796 EKYNTIDEQSP
-807 VGFIYQNNGMNVTV
+807 VGFVYQNNGMNVTV

-903 SGVTV
+903 TGSSV

>member
-1 MITIYKDRII
+1 MEEKTEKGQQIGQLPKRDVLTGNEQFPFQEDRENGSITPNA
-11 RIEWT
+11 
-16 ILKGTSNVKEDF
+16 LKSFISSGK
-28 TRSLLKMFLIGPHD
+28 
-42 RYLMD
+42 
-47 GITVDGVI
+47 
-55 HLEIPQGMPE
+55 
-65 GAYSIEA
+65 
-72 VWVKNGGMLKDPR
+72 GGYM
-85 FNDRCIMRSRKDYLF
+85 SY
-100 AITEYE
+100 ITEYNV
-106 SEATNIGEGEVV
+106 SIHHPSFGIDGSNRYTLEG
-118 IRVRSSVATYGYD
+118 A
-131 GLSAYEIATFRNEY
+131 
-145 HGSEKDFVK
+145 
-154 LRGNIVDTILS
+154 IVQV
-165 DKSPYPLENRVI
+165 P
-177 AGKFK
+177 
-182 EVDGHVDELKE
+182 
-193 DVGNV
+193 
-198 KEEMQTFTE
+198 
-207 KVVEPDE
+207 
-214 EDITVEQL
+214 EDIRTAGLKVSFLNNSGLVETW
-222 EEGKFLKLKDRTF
+222 EFAGGVFENIENWKSNEDKLTDIRDEAIDKIKDA
-235 NLENF
+235 ESDAISNF
-240 SGMGRKILRK
+240 SSQRVTPDMLSESTKQFINASGGGTINNLADDEDLVSVDKGESLSVLKFADRAYNPGIYVGMGYKILRR
-250 NIISD
+250 NIID
-255 CKKSLKNILVQEMIN
+255 GKNILTQDMVN
-270 QPYTIYVVQYD
+270 QPHTIYVVQYD

>member
-1 MITIYKDRII
+1 MEEKTEKGQQIGQLPKRDVLTGNEQFPFQEDRENGSITPNV
-11 RIEWT
+11 
-16 ILKGTSNVKEDF
+16 LKSFISSGK
-28 TRSLLKMFLIGPHD
+28 
-42 RYLMD
+42 
-47 GITVDGVI
+47 
-55 HLEIPQGMPE
+55 
-65 GAYSIEA
+65 
-72 VWVKNGGMLKDPR
+72 GGYM
-85 FNDRCIMRSRKDYLF
+85 SY
-100 AITEYE
+100 ITEYNV
-106 SEATNIGEGEVV
+106 SIHHPSSGIDSGNKYTLEG
-118 IRVRSSVATYGYD
+118 A
-131 GLSAYEIATFRNEY
+131 
-145 HGSEKDFVK
+145 
-154 LRGNIVDTILS
+154 IVQV
-165 DKSPYPLENRVI
+165 P
-177 AGKFK
+177 
-182 EVDGHVDELKE
+182 
-193 DVGNV
+193 
-198 KEEMQTFTE
+198 
-207 KVVEPDE
+207 
-214 EDITVEQL
+214 EDIRTAGLKVSFLNNSGLVETW
-222 EEGKFLKLKDRTF
+222 EFAGGAFENIENWKSNEDKLTDIRDEAIDKIKDA
-235 NLENF
+235 ESDAISNF
-240 SGMGRKILRK
+240 SSQRVTPDMLSESTKQFINASGGGTINNLADDEDLVSVDKGESLSVLKFADRAYNPGTHVGMGYKILRR
-250 NIISD
+250 NIID
-255 CKKSLKNILVQEMIN
+255 GKNILTQEMIN

-330 WSAAIQQALNV
+330 WSAAIQQALNI

-355 KKIVLNIYNSLIGC
+355 RKIVLNIYNSLIGC

-540 DTVHYKIKLQDSTS
+540 DTVHYKIKLQESTS
-554 TFIKCYFHRNPLNVD
+554 TFIKCYFHRSPLNVD
-569 EKSIFTFKRESSSN
+569 EKSIFTFKGESSSN

-641 FIKEKDT
+641 FIKEKGT
-648 IYEIPSMNGRYYNG
+648 IYEVPSMNGRYYNG
-662 IVCVLSITNKLSYY
+662 IVCASSITNKLSYY

-702 YKYELYEVLDKVRK
+702 YKYELYEVLDKARK

>member
-1 MITIYKDRII
+1 MEEKTEKGQQIGQLPKRDVLTGNEQFPFQEDRENGSITPNA
-11 RIEWT
+11 
-16 ILKGTSNVKEDF
+16 LKSFISSGK
-28 TRSLLKMFLIGPHD
+28 
-42 RYLMD
+42 
-47 GITVDGVI
+47 
-55 HLEIPQGMPE
+55 
-65 GAYSIEA
+65 
-72 VWVKNGGMLKDPR
+72 GGYM
-85 FNDRCIMRSRKDYLF
+85 SY
-100 AITEYE
+100 ITEYNVSIHHPSFGIDGSNRYTLEGAIVQVPEDIRTAGLKVSFLNNSGLVETWEFAGGAFENIENWKSNEDKLTDIRDEAISKIKEVE
-106 SEATNIGEGEVV
+106 SDAISNF
-118 IRVRSSVATYGYD
+118 SSQ
-131 GLSAYEIATFRNEY
+131 
-145 HGSEKDFVK
+145 
-154 LRGNIVDTILS
+154 
-165 DKSPYPLENRVI
+165 RVI
-177 AGKFK
+177 PDMLSESTKQFINASGGGTINNLADDEDLVSVDKGESLSVLKFA
-182 EVDGHVDELKE
+182 DRAYNPGTHV
-193 DVGNV
+193 
-198 KEEMQTFTE
+198 
-207 KVVEPDE
+207 
-214 EDITVEQL
+214 
-222 EEGKFLKLKDRTF
+222 
-235 NLENF
+235 
-240 SGMGRKILRK
+240 GMGYKILRR
-250 NIISD
+250 NIID
-255 CKKSLKNILVQEMIN
+255 GKNILTQEMIN

-540 DTVHYKIKLQDSTS
+540 DTVHYKIRLQDSTS

-641 FIKEKDT
+641 FIKEKGT
-648 IYEIPSMNGRYYNG
+648 IYEVPSMNGRYYNG
-662 IVCVLSITNKLSYY
+662 IVCASSITNKLSYY

-702 YKYELYEVLDKVRK
+702 YKYELYEVLDKARK

>member
-1 MITIYKDRII
+1 MEEKTEKGQQIGQLPKRDVLTGNEQFPFQEDRENGSITPNA
-11 RIEWT
+11 
-16 ILKGTSNVKEDF
+16 LKSFISSGK
-28 TRSLLKMFLIGPHD
+28 
-42 RYLMD
+42 
-47 GITVDGVI
+47 
-55 HLEIPQGMPE
+55 
-65 GAYSIEA
+65 
-72 VWVKNGGMLKDPR
+72 GGYM
-85 FNDRCIMRSRKDYLF
+85 SY
-100 AITEYE
+100 ITEYNVSIHHPSSGIDGSNRYTLE
-106 SEATNIGEGEVV
+106 DAIVQVPET
-118 IRVRSSVATYGYD
+118 IR
-131 GLSAYEIATFRNEY
+131 
-145 HGSEKDFVK
+145 
-154 LRGNIVDTILS
+154 
-165 DKSPYPLENRVI
+165 I
-177 AGKFK
+177 AGLKVSFLNNSGLVETWEFAGGVFENIENWK
-182 EVDGHVDELKE
+182 SNEDKLTDIRDEAIDK
-193 DVGNV
+193 
-198 KEEMQTFTE
+198 
-207 KVVEPDE
+207 
-214 EDITVEQL
+214 I
-222 EEGKFLKLKDRTF
+222 KDA
-235 NLENF
+235 ESDAISNF
-240 SGMGRKILRK
+240 SSQRVTPDMLSESTKQFINASGGGTINNLADDEDLVSVDKGENLSVLKFADRAYNPGIYVGMGYKILRR
-250 NIISD
+250 NIMD
-255 CKKSLKNILVQEMIN
+255 GKNILTQEMVN
-270 QPYTIYVVQYD
+270 QPHTIYMIQYD
-281 FDLNGATITLPE
+281 FDLDGTTITLPE
-293 GCMFDFQGG
+293 GCMFYFQGG

-325 PKDED
+325 PKDGD
-330 WSAAIQQALNV
+330 WSAAIQQALNI

-355 KKIVLNIYNSLIGC
+355 RKIVLNIYNSLIGC

-554 TFIKCYFHRNPLNVD
+554 TFIKCYFHRSPLNVD
-569 EKSIFTFKRESSSN
+569 EKSIFTFKGESSSN

-641 FIKEKDT
+641 FIKEKGT
-648 IYEIPSMNGRYYNG
+648 IYEVPSMNGRYYNG
-662 IVCVLSITNKLSYY
+662 IVCASSITNKLSYY

-702 YKYELYEVLDKVRK
+702 YKYELYEVLDKARK
-716 IITKRSHSYS
+716 IITKISHSYS

-738 YLFSTI
+738 NLFSTI

-749 AMLRRTFNSDERH
+749 VMLRRTFNSDERH
-762 KIYLPLLACGTAILI
+762 KIYLPLLTCGTAISI

-783 VGNPTKWEIDDED
+783 VGNPTKWEIDDKD
-796 EKYNIIDEQSP
+796 EKYNTIDGQSP
-807 VGFIYQNNGMNVTV
+807 VGFVYQNNGMNVTV

-903 SGVTV
+903 TGSSV

>member
-1 MITIYKDRII
+1 MEEKIEKGQQIGQLPKRYVLTGNEEFPFQEDRENGSITPNV
-11 RIEWT
+11 
-16 ILKGTSNVKEDF
+16 LKSFISSGK
-28 TRSLLKMFLIGPHD
+28 
-42 RYLMD
+42 
-47 GITVDGVI
+47 
-55 HLEIPQGMPE
+55 
-65 GAYSIEA
+65 
-72 VWVKNGGMLKDPR
+72 GGY
-85 FNDRCIMRSRKDYLF
+85 ISY
-100 AITEYE
+100 ITEYNVSIHHPSSGIDSGNKYTLE
-106 SEATNIGEGEVV
+106 GAIVQVPEDIRMVGLKVSFLNNSGLVETWEFAGGVFENIENWKSNEDKLTDIRDEAISK
-118 IRVRSSVATYGYD
+118 I
-131 GLSAYEIATFRNEY
+131 
-145 HGSEKDFVK
+145 
-154 LRGNIVDTILS
+154 
-165 DKSPYPLENRVI
+165 
-177 AGKFK
+177 K
-182 EVDGHVDELKE
+182 EVESDA
-193 DVGNV
+193 
-198 KEEMQTFTE
+198 
-207 KVVEPDE
+207 
-214 EDITVEQL
+214 IS
-222 EEGKFLKLKDRTF
+222 
-235 NLENF
+235 NF
-240 SGMGRKILRK
+240 SSQRVTPDMLSESTKQFINASGGGTINNLADDEDLVSVDKGESLSVLKFADRAYNPGIYVGMGYKILRR
-250 NIISD
+250 NIMD
-255 CKKSLKNILVQEMIN
+255 GKNILTQEMVN
-270 QPYTIYVVQYD
+270 QPHTIYMIQYD
-281 FDLNGATITLPE
+281 FDLDGTTITLPE
-293 GCMFDFQGG
+293 GCMFYFQGG

-325 PKDED
+325 PKDGD
-330 WSAAIQQALNV
+330 WSAAIQQALNI

-355 KKIVLNIYNSLIGC
+355 RKIVLNIYNSLIGC

-540 DTVHYKIKLQDSTS
+540 DTVHYKIRLQDSTS

-592 NNHGYVKEQVYI
+592 NNHGYVKDQVYI
-604 QEPTCIYVEKK
+604 QEPTCIYVESK

-641 FIKEKDT
+641 FIKEKGT
-648 IYEIPSMNGRYYNG
+648 IYEVPSMNGRYYNG
-662 IVCVLSITNKLSYY
+662 IVCVSSITNKLSYY

-702 YKYELYEVLDKVRK
+702 YKYELYEVLDKARK

-726 INRLENDKVIRL
+726 INRLENDKVIRF

-783 VGNPTKWEIDDED
+783 VGNSTKWEIDDED
-796 EKYNIIDEQSP
+796 EKYNIIDEQSS
-807 VGFIYQNNGMNVTV
+807 VGFVYQNNGMNVTV

>member
-1 MITIYKDRII
+1 MEEKTEKGQQIGQLPKRDVLTGNEQFPFQEDRENGSITPNV
-11 RIEWT
+11 
-16 ILKGTSNVKEDF
+16 LKSFISSGK
-28 TRSLLKMFLIGPHD
+28 
-42 RYLMD
+42 
-47 GITVDGVI
+47 
-55 HLEIPQGMPE
+55 
-65 GAYSIEA
+65 
-72 VWVKNGGMLKDPR
+72 GGYM
-85 FNDRCIMRSRKDYLF
+85 SY
-100 AITEYE
+100 ITEYNVSIHHPSSGIDSGNKYTLEGAIVQVPEDIRTAGLKVSFLNNSGLVETWEFTGGAFENIENWKSNEDKLTGIRDEAISKIKEVE
-106 SEATNIGEGEVV
+106 SEAISNFSSQRVTPDMLSESTKQFINASGGGTINNLADGEDLVSVDNGEGL
-118 IRVRSSVATYGYD
+118 SVLKFAD
-131 GLSAYEIATFRNEY
+131 RAYNPGIY
-145 HGSEKDFVK
+145 V
-154 LRGNIVDTILS
+154 
-165 DKSPYPLENRVI
+165 
-177 AGKFK
+177 
-182 EVDGHVDELKE
+182 
-193 DVGNV
+193 
-198 KEEMQTFTE
+198 
-207 KVVEPDE
+207 
-214 EDITVEQL
+214 
-222 EEGKFLKLKDRTF
+222 
-235 NLENF
+235 
-240 SGMGRKILRK
+240 GMGYKILRR
-250 NIISD
+250 NIID
-255 CKKSLKNILVQEMIN
+255 GKNILTQDMVN
-270 QPYTIYVVQYD
+270 QPHMIYMIQYD
-281 FDLNGATITLPE
+281 FDLDGATITLPE

-397 STPYATMQIK
+397 STPSATMQIK

-422 YLEYYPNAHAIVSD
+422 SLEYYPNAHAIVSG

-465 NIRADDR
+465 NISADDR

-479 YDAHKD
+479 YDAYKD

-490 ESNGDNTVIDN
+490 EDNGDNTVIDN
-501 CYNMNFYF
+501 CCNMNFYF

-540 DTVHYKIKLQDSTS
+540 DTVHYKIRLQDSTS

-569 EKSIFTFKRESSSN
+569 EKSIFTFRRESSSN

-592 NNHGYVKEQVYI
+592 NNHGYVKDQTYI
-604 QEPTCIYVEKK
+604 QEPTCIYVENK

-641 FIKEKDT
+641 FINEKGT
-648 IYEIPSMNGRYYNG
+648 IYEVPSMNGRYYNG
-662 IVCVLSITNKLSYY
+662 IVYASSITNKLSYY

-681 ISLIPAKRIYFTYN
+681 ISLIPAKREYFTYN
-695 NTLRIGD
+695 NTLKIGD
-702 YKYELYEVLDKVRK
+702 YKYELYEVLDKARK
-716 IITKRSHSYS
+716 IITKRSRFYS

-738 YLFSTI
+738 YMFSTI

-749 AMLRRTFNSDERH
+749 AILRRTFNSDERH
-762 KIYLPLLACGTAILI
+762 KIYLPLLTCGTAILV

-783 VGNPTKWEIDDED
+783 VGNPTKWEIDDKD
-796 EKYNIIDEQSP
+796 ENYNTIDEQSP
-807 VGFIYQNNGMNVTV
+807 VGFVYQNNGMNVTV

-829 GQWVAGDS
+829 GQWVTGDS
-837 AYVKGHKYQ
+837 VYVKGHKYQ

-856 GIIAN
+856 GIIVN

-903 SGVTV
+903 TGSSV

>member
-1 MITIYKDRII
+1 MEEKTEKGQQIGQLPKRDVLTGNEQFPFQEDRENGSITPNV
-11 RIEWT
+11 
-16 ILKGTSNVKEDF
+16 LKSFISSGK
-28 TRSLLKMFLIGPHD
+28 
-42 RYLMD
+42 
-47 GITVDGVI
+47 
-55 HLEIPQGMPE
+55 
-65 GAYSIEA
+65 
-72 VWVKNGGMLKDPR
+72 GGYM
-85 FNDRCIMRSRKDYLF
+85 SY
-100 AITEYE
+100 ITEYNVSIHHPSSGIDSGNKYTLE
-106 SEATNIGEGEVV
+106 GAIVQVPEDIRTAGLKVSFLNNSGLVETWEFAGGVFENIENWKSNEDKLTDIRDEAISK
-118 IRVRSSVATYGYD
+118 I
-131 GLSAYEIATFRNEY
+131 
-145 HGSEKDFVK
+145 
-154 LRGNIVDTILS
+154 
-165 DKSPYPLENRVI
+165 
-177 AGKFK
+177 K
-182 EVDGHVDELKE
+182 EVESDA
-193 DVGNV
+193 
-198 KEEMQTFTE
+198 
-207 KVVEPDE
+207 
-214 EDITVEQL
+214 IS
-222 EEGKFLKLKDRTF
+222 
-235 NLENF
+235 NF
-240 SGMGRKILRK
+240 SSQRVTPDMLSESTKQFINASGGGTINNLADDEDLVSVDKGESLSVLKFADRAYNPGIYVGMGYKILRR
-250 NIISD
+250 NIID
-255 CKKSLKNILVQEMIN
+255 GKNILTQDMVN
-270 QPYTIYVVQYD
+270 QPHTIYMIQYD
-281 FDLNGATITLPE
+281 FDLDGATITLPE

-540 DTVHYKIKLQDSTS
+540 DTVHYKIRLQDSTS

-592 NNHGYVKEQVYI
+592 NNHGYVKDQVYI
-604 QEPTCIYVEKK
+604 QEPTCIYVENK

-626 SVSSNHGDIY
+626 SVLSNHGDIY

-641 FIKEKDT
+641 FIKEKGT
-648 IYEIPSMNGRYYNG
+648 IYEVPSMNGRYYNG
-662 IVCVLSITNKLSYY
+662 IVCASSITNKLSYY

-702 YKYELYEVLDKVRK
+702 YKYELYEVLDKARK

-726 INRLENDKVIRL
+726 INRL
-738 YLFSTI
+738 
-744 YSNST
+744 
-749 AMLRRTFNSDERH
+749 
-762 KIYLPLLACGTAILI
+762 
-777 DDGETI
+777 
-783 VGNPTKWEIDDED
+783 
-796 EKYNIIDEQSP
+796 
-807 VGFIYQNNGMNVTV
+807 
-821 LLKEIPTE
+821 
-829 GQWVAGDS
+829 
-837 AYVKGHKYQ
+837 
-846 YDGTNWLDKN
+846 
-856 GIIAN
+856 
-861 TRKQGNSEN
+861 
-870 RPTNVPA
+870 
-877 GFYYFDTSLNKP
+877 
-889 VWKKNDDTNEWVDA
+889 
-903 SGVTV
+903 

>member
-1 MITIYKDRII
+1 MEEKTEKGQQIGQLPKRDVLTGNEQFPFQEDRENGSITPNA
-11 RIEWT
+11 
-16 ILKGTSNVKEDF
+16 LKSFISSGK
-28 TRSLLKMFLIGPHD
+28 
-42 RYLMD
+42 
-47 GITVDGVI
+47 
-55 HLEIPQGMPE
+55 
-65 GAYSIEA
+65 
-72 VWVKNGGMLKDPR
+72 GGYM
-85 FNDRCIMRSRKDYLF
+85 SY
-100 AITEYE
+100 ITEYNVSIHHPSSGIDGSNRYTLE
-106 SEATNIGEGEVV
+106 DAIVQVPET
-118 IRVRSSVATYGYD
+118 IR
-131 GLSAYEIATFRNEY
+131 
-145 HGSEKDFVK
+145 
-154 LRGNIVDTILS
+154 
-165 DKSPYPLENRVI
+165 I
-177 AGKFK
+177 AGLKVSFLNNSGLVETWEFAGGVFENIENWK
-182 EVDGHVDELKE
+182 SNEDKLTDIRDEAIDK
-193 DVGNV
+193 
-198 KEEMQTFTE
+198 
-207 KVVEPDE
+207 
-214 EDITVEQL
+214 I
-222 EEGKFLKLKDRTF
+222 KDA
-235 NLENF
+235 ESDAISNF
-240 SGMGRKILRK
+240 SSQRVTPDMLSESTKQFINASGGGTINNLADDEDLVSVDKGENLSVLKFADRAYNPGIYVGMGYKILRR
-250 NIISD
+250 NIMD
-255 CKKSLKNILVQEMIN
+255 GKNILTQEMVN
-270 QPYTIYVVQYD
+270 QPHTIYMIQYD
-281 FDLNGATITLPE
+281 FDLDGTTITLPE
-293 GCMFDFQGG
+293 GCMFYFQGG

-325 PKDED
+325 PKDGD
-330 WSAAIQQALNV
+330 WSAAIQQALNI

-355 KKIVLNIYNSLIGC
+355 RKIVLNIYNSLIGC

-554 TFIKCYFHRNPLNVD
+554 TFIKCYFHRSPLNVD
-569 EKSIFTFKRESSSN
+569 EKSIFTFKGESSSN

-641 FIKEKDT
+641 FIKEKGT
-648 IYEIPSMNGRYYNG
+648 IYEVPSMNGRYYNG
-662 IVCVLSITNKLSYY
+662 IVCASSITNKLSYY

-702 YKYELYEVLDKVRK
+702 YKYELYEVLDKARK
-716 IITKRSHSYS
+716 IITKISHSYS

-738 YLFSTI
+738 NLFSTI

-749 AMLRRTFNSDERH
+749 VMLRRTFNSDERH
-762 KIYLPLLACGTAILI
+762 KIYLPLLTCGTAILI

-783 VGNPTKWEIDDED
+783 VGNPTKWEIDDKD
-796 EKYNIIDEQSP
+796 EKYNTIDGQSP
-807 VGFIYQNNGMNVTV
+807 VGFVYQNNGMNVTV

-903 SGVTV
+903 TGSSV

>member
-1 MITIYKDRII
+1 MEEKTEKGQQIGQLPKRDVLTGNEQFPFQEDRENGSITPNV
-11 RIEWT
+11 
-16 ILKGTSNVKEDF
+16 LKSFISSGK
-28 TRSLLKMFLIGPHD
+28 
-42 RYLMD
+42 
-47 GITVDGVI
+47 
-55 HLEIPQGMPE
+55 
-65 GAYSIEA
+65 
-72 VWVKNGGMLKDPR
+72 GGYM
-85 FNDRCIMRSRKDYLF
+85 SY
-100 AITEYE
+100 ITEYNVSIHHPSSGIDSGNKYTLE
-106 SEATNIGEGEVV
+106 GAIVQVPEDIRTAGLKVSFLNNSGLVETWEFAGGAFENIENWKSNEDKLTDIRDEAISK
-118 IRVRSSVATYGYD
+118 I
-131 GLSAYEIATFRNEY
+131 
-145 HGSEKDFVK
+145 
-154 LRGNIVDTILS
+154 
-165 DKSPYPLENRVI
+165 
-177 AGKFK
+177 K
-182 EVDGHVDELKE
+182 EVESDA
-193 DVGNV
+193 
-198 KEEMQTFTE
+198 
-207 KVVEPDE
+207 
-214 EDITVEQL
+214 IS
-222 EEGKFLKLKDRTF
+222 
-235 NLENF
+235 NF
-240 SGMGRKILRK
+240 SSQRVTPDMLSESTKQFINASGGGTINNLADDEDLVSVDKGESLSVLKFADRAYNPGIYVGMGYKILRR
-250 NIISD
+250 NIID
-255 CKKSLKNILVQEMIN
+255 GKNILTQDMVN
-270 QPYTIYVVQYD
+270 QPHTIYMIQYD
-281 FDLNGATITLPE
+281 FDLDGATITLPE

-540 DTVHYKIKLQDSTS
+540 DTVHYKIRLQDSTS

-592 NNHGYVKEQVYI
+592 NNHGYVKDQVYI
-604 QEPTCIYVEKK
+604 QEPTCIYVENK

-662 IVCVLSITNKLSYY
+662 IVCVLSITNKLSYF

-702 YKYELYEVLDKVRK
+702 YKYELYEVLDKARK

>member
-1 MITIYKDRII
+1 MEEKIEKGQQIGQLPKRYVLTGNEEFPFQEDRENGSITPNV
-11 RIEWT
+11 
-16 ILKGTSNVKEDF
+16 LKSFISSGK
-28 TRSLLKMFLIGPHD
+28 
-42 RYLMD
+42 
-47 GITVDGVI
+47 
-55 HLEIPQGMPE
+55 
-65 GAYSIEA
+65 
-72 VWVKNGGMLKDPR
+72 GGY
-85 FNDRCIMRSRKDYLF
+85 ISY
-100 AITEYE
+100 ITEYNV
-106 SEATNIGEGEVV
+106 SIHHPSSGIDSGNKYTLEG
-118 IRVRSSVATYGYD
+118 A
-131 GLSAYEIATFRNEY
+131 
-145 HGSEKDFVK
+145 
-154 LRGNIVDTILS
+154 IVQV
-165 DKSPYPLENRVI
+165 P
-177 AGKFK
+177 
-182 EVDGHVDELKE
+182 
-193 DVGNV
+193 
-198 KEEMQTFTE
+198 
-207 KVVEPDE
+207 
-214 EDITVEQL
+214 EDIRMVGLKVSFLNNSGLVETWEFAGGAFENIENWKSNEDKLTDIRDEAIDKIKDAESDAISNFSSQRVTPDML
-222 EEGKFLKLKDRTF
+222 SESTKQFINASGGGTINNLADDEDLVSVDKGESLSVLKFADRTY
-235 NLENF
+235 NPGIYV
-240 SGMGRKILRK
+240 GMGYKILRR
-250 NIISD
+250 NIMD
-255 CKKSLKNILVQEMIN
+255 GKNILTQEMVN
-270 QPYTIYVVQYD
+270 QPHTIYMIQYD
-281 FDLNGATITLPE
+281 FDLDGTTITLPE
-293 GCMFDFQGG
+293 GCMFYFQGG

-325 PKDED
+325 PKDGD
-330 WSAAIQQALNV
+330 WSAAIQQALNI

-355 KKIVLNIYNSLIGC
+355 RKIVLNIYNSLIGC

-554 TFIKCYFHRNPLNVD
+554 TFIKCYFHRSPLNVD
-569 EKSIFTFKRESSSN
+569 EKSIFTFKGESSSN

-641 FIKEKDT
+641 FIKEKGT
-648 IYEIPSMNGRYYNG
+648 IYEVPSMNGRYYNG
-662 IVCVLSITNKLSYY
+662 IVCASSITNKLSYY

-702 YKYELYEVLDKVRK
+702 YKYELYEVLDKARK

-749 AMLRRTFNSDERH
+749 AMLRRTFNLDERH

-783 VGNPTKWEIDDED
+783 VGNSTKWEIDDED

-807 VGFIYQNNGMNVTV
+807 VGFVYQNNGMNVTV

-903 SGVTV
+903 TGSSV

>member
-1 MITIYKDRII
+1 MEEKTEKGQQIGQLPKRDVLTGNEQFPFQEDRENGSITPNA
-11 RIEWT
+11 
-16 ILKGTSNVKEDF
+16 LKSFISSGK
-28 TRSLLKMFLIGPHD
+28 
-42 RYLMD
+42 
-47 GITVDGVI
+47 
-55 HLEIPQGMPE
+55 
-65 GAYSIEA
+65 
-72 VWVKNGGMLKDPR
+72 GGYM
-85 FNDRCIMRSRKDYLF
+85 SY
-100 AITEYE
+100 ITEYNVSIHHPSFGIDGSNRYTLEGAIVQVPEDIRTAGLKVSFLNNSGLVETWEFAGGAFENIENWKSNEDKLTDIRDEAISKIKEVE
-106 SEATNIGEGEVV
+106 SDAISNF
-118 IRVRSSVATYGYD
+118 SSQ
-131 GLSAYEIATFRNEY
+131 
-145 HGSEKDFVK
+145 
-154 LRGNIVDTILS
+154 
-165 DKSPYPLENRVI
+165 RVI
-177 AGKFK
+177 PDMLSESTKQFINASGGGTINNLADDEDLVSVDKGESLSVLKFA
-182 EVDGHVDELKE
+182 DRAYNPGTHV
-193 DVGNV
+193 
-198 KEEMQTFTE
+198 
-207 KVVEPDE
+207 
-214 EDITVEQL
+214 
-222 EEGKFLKLKDRTF
+222 
-235 NLENF
+235 
-240 SGMGRKILRK
+240 GMGYKILRR
-250 NIISD
+250 NIID
-255 CKKSLKNILVQEMIN
+255 GKNILTQEMIN

-540 DTVHYKIKLQDSTS
+540 DTVHYKIRLQDSTS

-592 NNHGYVKEQVYI
+592 NNHGYVKDQVYI
-604 QEPTCIYVEKK
+604 QEPTCIYVENK

-641 FIKEKDT
+641 FIKEKGT
-648 IYEIPSMNGRYYNG
+648 IYEVPSMNGRYYNG

-738 YLFSTI
+738 YLFSAI

-829 GQWVAGDS
+829 GQWVTGDS

>member
-1 MITIYKDRII
+1 MEEKTEKGQQIGQLPKRDVLTGNEQFPFQEDRENGSITPNA
-11 RIEWT
+11 
-16 ILKGTSNVKEDF
+16 LKSFISSGK
-28 TRSLLKMFLIGPHD
+28 
-42 RYLMD
+42 
-47 GITVDGVI
+47 
-55 HLEIPQGMPE
+55 
-65 GAYSIEA
+65 
-72 VWVKNGGMLKDPR
+72 GGYM
-85 FNDRCIMRSRKDYLF
+85 SY
-100 AITEYE
+100 ITEYNV
-106 SEATNIGEGEVV
+106 SIHHPSFGIDGSNRYTLEG
-118 IRVRSSVATYGYD
+118 A
-131 GLSAYEIATFRNEY
+131 
-145 HGSEKDFVK
+145 
-154 LRGNIVDTILS
+154 IVQV
-165 DKSPYPLENRVI
+165 P
-177 AGKFK
+177 
-182 EVDGHVDELKE
+182 
-193 DVGNV
+193 
-198 KEEMQTFTE
+198 
-207 KVVEPDE
+207 
-214 EDITVEQL
+214 EDIRMVGLKVSFLNNSGLVETW
-222 EEGKFLKLKDRTF
+222 EFAGGVFENIENWKSNKDKLTDIRDEAIDKIKDA
-235 NLENF
+235 ESDAISNF
-240 SGMGRKILRK
+240 SSQRVTPDMLSESTKQFINASGGGTINNLADDEDLVSVDKGENLSVLKFADRAYNPGIHVGMGYKILRR
-250 NIISD
+250 NIID
-255 CKKSLKNILVQEMIN
+255 GKNILTQDMVN
-270 QPYTIYVVQYD
+270 QPHTIYMIQYD
-281 FDLNGATITLPE
+281 FDLDGATITLPE

-325 PKDED
+325 PKDGD
-330 WSAAIQQALNV
+330 WSAAIQQALNI

-355 KKIVLNIYNSLIGC
+355 RKIVLNIYNSLIGC

-569 EKSIFTFKRESSSN
+569 EKSIFTFKGESSSN

-641 FIKEKDT
+641 FIKEKGT
-648 IYEIPSMNGRYYNG
+648 IYEVPSMNGRYYNG
-662 IVCVLSITNKLSYY
+662 IVCASSITNKLSYY

-702 YKYELYEVLDKVRK
+702 YKYELYEVLDKARK

-726 INRLENDKVIRL
+726 INRLENDKVIQL
-738 YLFSTI
+738 NLFSTT

-807 VGFIYQNNGMNVTV
+807 VGFVYQNNGMNVTA

-829 GQWVAGDS
+829 GHWIAGDY

-903 SGVTV
+903 TGSSV

>member
-1 MITIYKDRII
+1 MEEKTEKGQQIGQLPKRDVLTGNEQFPFQEDRENGSITPNA
-11 RIEWT
+11 
-16 ILKGTSNVKEDF
+16 LKSFISSGK
-28 TRSLLKMFLIGPHD
+28 
-42 RYLMD
+42 
-47 GITVDGVI
+47 
-55 HLEIPQGMPE
+55 
-65 GAYSIEA
+65 
-72 VWVKNGGMLKDPR
+72 GGYM
-85 FNDRCIMRSRKDYLF
+85 SY
-100 AITEYE
+100 ITEYNVSIHHPSFGIDGSNRYTLEGAIVQVPEDIRTAGLKVSFLNNSGLVETWEFAGGAFENIENWKSNEDKLTDIRDEAISKIKEVE
-106 SEATNIGEGEVV
+106 SDAISNF
-118 IRVRSSVATYGYD
+118 SSQ
-131 GLSAYEIATFRNEY
+131 
-145 HGSEKDFVK
+145 
-154 LRGNIVDTILS
+154 
-165 DKSPYPLENRVI
+165 RVI
-177 AGKFK
+177 PDMLSESTKQFINASGGGTINNLADDEDLVSVDKGESLSVLKFA
-182 EVDGHVDELKE
+182 DRAYNPGTHV
-193 DVGNV
+193 
-198 KEEMQTFTE
+198 
-207 KVVEPDE
+207 
-214 EDITVEQL
+214 
-222 EEGKFLKLKDRTF
+222 
-235 NLENF
+235 
-240 SGMGRKILRK
+240 GMGYKILRR
-250 NIISD
+250 NIID
-255 CKKSLKNILVQEMIN
+255 GKNILTQEMIN

-325 PKDED
+325 PKDGD
-330 WSAAIQQALNV
+330 WSAAIQQALNI

-355 KKIVLNIYNSLIGC
+355 RKIVLNIYNSLIGC

-569 EKSIFTFKRESSSN
+569 EKSIFTFKGESSSN

-641 FIKEKDT
+641 FIKEKGT
-648 IYEIPSMNGRYYNG
+648 IYEVPSMNGRYYNG
-662 IVCVLSITNKLSYY
+662 IVCASSITNKLSYY

-702 YKYELYEVLDKVRK
+702 YKYELYEVLDKARK

-796 EKYNIIDEQSP
+796 EKYNIIDEQSS
-807 VGFIYQNNGMNVTV
+807 VGFVYQNNGMNVTV

>member
-1 MITIYKDRII
+1 MEEKIEKGQQIGQLPKRDVLTGNEQFPFQEDRENGSITPNA
-11 RIEWT
+11 
-16 ILKGTSNVKEDF
+16 LKSFISSGK
-28 TRSLLKMFLIGPHD
+28 
-42 RYLMD
+42 
-47 GITVDGVI
+47 
-55 HLEIPQGMPE
+55 
-65 GAYSIEA
+65 
-72 VWVKNGGMLKDPR
+72 GGYM
-85 FNDRCIMRSRKDYLF
+85 SY
-100 AITEYE
+100 ITEYNV
-106 SEATNIGEGEVV
+106 SIHHPSSGIDSGNKYTLEG
-118 IRVRSSVATYGYD
+118 A
-131 GLSAYEIATFRNEY
+131 
-145 HGSEKDFVK
+145 
-154 LRGNIVDTILS
+154 IVQV
-165 DKSPYPLENRVI
+165 P
-177 AGKFK
+177 
-182 EVDGHVDELKE
+182 
-193 DVGNV
+193 
-198 KEEMQTFTE
+198 
-207 KVVEPDE
+207 
-214 EDITVEQL
+214 EDIRMVGLKVSFLNNSGLVETW
-222 EEGKFLKLKDRTF
+222 EFAGGVFENIENWKSNEDKLTDIRDEAIDKIKDA
-235 NLENF
+235 ESDAISNF
-240 SGMGRKILRK
+240 SSQRVTPEMLSESTKQFINASGGGTINNLADDEDLVSVDKGESLSVLKFADRAYNPGIYVGMGYKILRR
-250 NIISD
+250 NIMD
-255 CKKSLKNILVQEMIN
+255 GKNILTQEMVN
-270 QPYTIYVVQYD
+270 QPHTIYMIQYD
-281 FDLNGATITLPE
+281 FDLDGTTITLPE
-293 GCMFDFQGG
+293 GCMFYFQGG

-325 PKDED
+325 PKDGD
-330 WSAAIQQALNV
+330 WSAAIQQALNI

-355 KKIVLNIYNSLIGC
+355 RKIVLNIYNSLIGC

-554 TFIKCYFHRNPLNVD
+554 TFIKCYFHRSPLNVD
-569 EKSIFTFKRESSSN
+569 EKSIFTFKGESSSN

-641 FIKEKDT
+641 FIKEKGT
-648 IYEIPSMNGRYYNG
+648 IYEVPSMNGRYYNG
-662 IVCVLSITNKLSYY
+662 IVCASSITNKLSYY

-702 YKYELYEVLDKVRK
+702 YKYELYEVLDKARK

-749 AMLRRTFNSDERH
+749 AMLRRTFNLDERH

-783 VGNPTKWEIDDED
+783 VGNSTKWEIDDED

-807 VGFIYQNNGMNVTV
+807 VGFVYQNNGMNVTV

-903 SGVTV
+903 TGSSV

>member
-1 MITIYKDRII
+1 MEEKIEKGQQIGQLPKRYVLTGNEEFPFQEDRENGSITPNV
-11 RIEWT
+11 
-16 ILKGTSNVKEDF
+16 LKSFISSGK
-28 TRSLLKMFLIGPHD
+28 
-42 RYLMD
+42 
-47 GITVDGVI
+47 
-55 HLEIPQGMPE
+55 
-65 GAYSIEA
+65 
-72 VWVKNGGMLKDPR
+72 GGY
-85 FNDRCIMRSRKDYLF
+85 ISY
-100 AITEYE
+100 ITEYNVSIHHPSSGIDSGNKYTLE
-106 SEATNIGEGEVV
+106 GAIVQVPEDIRTAGLKVSFLNNSGLVETWEFAGGVFENIENWKSNEDKLTDIRDEAISK
-118 IRVRSSVATYGYD
+118 I
-131 GLSAYEIATFRNEY
+131 
-145 HGSEKDFVK
+145 
-154 LRGNIVDTILS
+154 
-165 DKSPYPLENRVI
+165 
-177 AGKFK
+177 K
-182 EVDGHVDELKE
+182 EVESDA
-193 DVGNV
+193 
-198 KEEMQTFTE
+198 
-207 KVVEPDE
+207 
-214 EDITVEQL
+214 IS
-222 EEGKFLKLKDRTF
+222 
-235 NLENF
+235 NF
-240 SGMGRKILRK
+240 SSQRVTPDMLSESTKQFINASGGGTINNLADDEDLVSVDKGESLSVLKFADRAYNPGIYVGMGYKILRR
-250 NIISD
+250 NIID
-255 CKKSLKNILVQEMIN
+255 GKNILTQDMVN
-270 QPYTIYVVQYD
+270 QPHTIYMIQYD
-281 FDLNGATITLPE
+281 FDLDGATITLPE

-540 DTVHYKIKLQDSTS
+540 DTVHYKIRLQDSTS

-592 NNHGYVKEQVYI
+592 NNHGYVKDQVYI
-604 QEPTCIYVEKK
+604 QEPTCIYVESK

-641 FIKEKDT
+641 FIKEKGT
-648 IYEIPSMNGRYYNG
+648 IYEVPSMNGRYYNG
-662 IVCVLSITNKLSYY
+662 IVCASSITNKLSYY

-702 YKYELYEVLDKVRK
+702 YKYELYEVLDKARK

-749 AMLRRTFNSDERH
+749 AMLRRTFNLDERH

-783 VGNPTKWEIDDED
+783 VGNPTKWEIDDKD
-796 EKYNIIDEQSP
+796 EKYNTIDEQSP
-807 VGFIYQNNGMNVTV
+807 VGFVYQNNGMNVTV

-903 SGVTV
+903 TGSSV

>member
-1 MITIYKDRII
+1 MEEKTEKGQQIGQLPKRDVLTGNEQFPFQEDRENGSITPNV
-11 RIEWT
+11 
-16 ILKGTSNVKEDF
+16 LKSFISSGK
-28 TRSLLKMFLIGPHD
+28 
-42 RYLMD
+42 
-47 GITVDGVI
+47 
-55 HLEIPQGMPE
+55 
-65 GAYSIEA
+65 
-72 VWVKNGGMLKDPR
+72 GGYM
-85 FNDRCIMRSRKDYLF
+85 SY
-100 AITEYE
+100 ITEYNV
-106 SEATNIGEGEVV
+106 SIHHPSSGIDSGNKYTLEG
-118 IRVRSSVATYGYD
+118 A
-131 GLSAYEIATFRNEY
+131 
-145 HGSEKDFVK
+145 
-154 LRGNIVDTILS
+154 IVQV
-165 DKSPYPLENRVI
+165 P
-177 AGKFK
+177 
-182 EVDGHVDELKE
+182 
-193 DVGNV
+193 
-198 KEEMQTFTE
+198 
-207 KVVEPDE
+207 
-214 EDITVEQL
+214 EDIRMVGLKVSFLNNSGLVETW
-222 EEGKFLKLKDRTF
+222 EFAGGVFENIENWKSNEDKLTDIRDEAIDKIKDA
-235 NLENF
+235 ESDAISNF
-240 SGMGRKILRK
+240 SSQRVTPDMLSESTKQFINASGGGTINNLADDEDLVSVDKGESLSVLKFADRAYNPGTHVGMGYKILRR
-250 NIISD
+250 NIID
-255 CKKSLKNILVQEMIN
+255 GKNILTQEMVN
-270 QPYTIYVVQYD
+270 QPHTIYMIQYD
-281 FDLNGATITLPE
+281 FDLDGTTITLPE
-293 GCMFDFQGG
+293 GCMFYFQGG

-325 PKDED
+325 PKDGD
-330 WSAAIQQALNV
+330 WSAAIQQALNI

-355 KKIVLNIYNSLIGC
+355 RKIVLNIYNSLIGC

-554 TFIKCYFHRNPLNVD
+554 TFIKCYFHRSPLNVD
-569 EKSIFTFKRESSSN
+569 EKSIFTFKGESSSN

-641 FIKEKDT
+641 FIKEKGT
-648 IYEIPSMNGRYYNG
+648 IYEVPSMNGRYYNG
-662 IVCVLSITNKLSYY
+662 IVCASSITNKLSYY

-702 YKYELYEVLDKVRK
+702 YKYELYEVLDKARK

-749 AMLRRTFNSDERH
+749 AMLRRTFNLDERH

-783 VGNPTKWEIDDED
+783 VGNSTKWEIDDED
-796 EKYNIIDEQSP
+796 EKYNIIDEQSS
-807 VGFIYQNNGMNVTV
+807 VGFVYQNNGMNVTV

>member
-1 MITIYKDRII
+1 MEEKTEKGQQIGQLPKRDVLTGNEQFPFQEDRENGSITPNA
-11 RIEWT
+11 
-16 ILKGTSNVKEDF
+16 LKSFISSGK
-28 TRSLLKMFLIGPHD
+28 
-42 RYLMD
+42 
-47 GITVDGVI
+47 
-55 HLEIPQGMPE
+55 
-65 GAYSIEA
+65 
-72 VWVKNGGMLKDPR
+72 GGYM
-85 FNDRCIMRSRKDYLF
+85 SY
-100 AITEYE
+100 ITEYNVSIHHPSSGIDSGNKYTLE
-106 SEATNIGEGEVV
+106 GAIVQVPEDIRTAGLKVSFLNNSGLVETWEFAGGAFENIENWKSNEDKLTDIRDEAISK
-118 IRVRSSVATYGYD
+118 I
-131 GLSAYEIATFRNEY
+131 
-145 HGSEKDFVK
+145 
-154 LRGNIVDTILS
+154 
-165 DKSPYPLENRVI
+165 
-177 AGKFK
+177 K
-182 EVDGHVDELKE
+182 EVESDA
-193 DVGNV
+193 
-198 KEEMQTFTE
+198 
-207 KVVEPDE
+207 
-214 EDITVEQL
+214 IS
-222 EEGKFLKLKDRTF
+222 
-235 NLENF
+235 NF
-240 SGMGRKILRK
+240 SSQRVTPDMLSESTKQFINASGGGTINNLADDEDLVSVDKGESLSVLKFADRAYNPGIYVGMGYKILRR
-250 NIISD
+250 NIID
-255 CKKSLKNILVQEMIN
+255 GKNILTQDMVN
-270 QPYTIYVVQYD
+270 QPHTIYMIQYD
-281 FDLNGATITLPE
+281 FDLDGATITLPE

-540 DTVHYKIKLQDSTS
+540 DTVHYKIRLQDSTS

-592 NNHGYVKEQVYI
+592 NNHGYVKDQVYI
-604 QEPTCIYVEKK
+604 QEPTCIYVESK

-626 SVSSNHGDIY
+626 SVLSNHGDIY

-641 FIKEKDT
+641 FIKEKGT
-648 IYEIPSMNGRYYNG
+648 IYEVPSMNGRYYNG
-662 IVCVLSITNKLSYY
+662 IVCASSITNKLSYY

-702 YKYELYEVLDKVRK
+702 YKYELYEVLDKARK

-762 KIYLPLLACGTAILI
+762 KIYLPLLTCGTAILI

-783 VGNPTKWEIDDED
+783 VGNPTKWEIDDKD
-796 EKYNIIDEQSP
+796 EKYNTIDEQSP
-807 VGFIYQNNGMNVTV
+807 VGFVYQNNGMNVTV

-877 GFYYFDTSLNKP
+877 GFYYFDTSPNKP

-903 SGVTV
+903 TGSSV

>member
-1 MITIYKDRII
+1 MEEKTEKGQQIGQLPKRDVLTGNEQFPFQEDRENGSITPNV
-11 RIEWT
+11 
-16 ILKGTSNVKEDF
+16 LKSFISSGK
-28 TRSLLKMFLIGPHD
+28 
-42 RYLMD
+42 
-47 GITVDGVI
+47 
-55 HLEIPQGMPE
+55 
-65 GAYSIEA
+65 
-72 VWVKNGGMLKDPR
+72 GGYM
-85 FNDRCIMRSRKDYLF
+85 SY
-100 AITEYE
+100 ITEYNVSIHHPSSGIDSGNKYTLE
-106 SEATNIGEGEVV
+106 GAIVQVPEDIRMVGLKVSFLNNSGLVETWEFAGGVFENIENWKSNEDKLTDIRDEAISK
-118 IRVRSSVATYGYD
+118 I
-131 GLSAYEIATFRNEY
+131 
-145 HGSEKDFVK
+145 
-154 LRGNIVDTILS
+154 
-165 DKSPYPLENRVI
+165 
-177 AGKFK
+177 K
-182 EVDGHVDELKE
+182 EVESDA
-193 DVGNV
+193 
-198 KEEMQTFTE
+198 
-207 KVVEPDE
+207 
-214 EDITVEQL
+214 IS
-222 EEGKFLKLKDRTF
+222 
-235 NLENF
+235 NF
-240 SGMGRKILRK
+240 SSQRITPDMLSESTKQFINGSGGGTINNLADDEDLVSVDKGESLSVLKFADRAYNPGIYVGMGYKILRR
-250 NIISD
+250 NIID
-255 CKKSLKNILVQEMIN
+255 GKNILTQEMVN
-270 QPYTIYVVQYD
+270 QPHTIYMIQYD
-281 FDLNGATITLPE
+281 FDLDGTTITLPE
-293 GCMFDFQGG
+293 GCMFYFQGG

-325 PKDED
+325 PKDGD
-330 WSAAIQQALNV
+330 WSAAIQQALNI

-355 KKIVLNIYNSLIGC
+355 RKIVLNIYNSLIGC

-554 TFIKCYFHRNPLNVD
+554 TFIKCYFHRSPLNVD
-569 EKSIFTFKRESSSN
+569 EKSIFTFKGESSSN

-641 FIKEKDT
+641 FIKEKGT
-648 IYEIPSMNGRYYNG
+648 IYEVPSMNGRYYNG
-662 IVCVLSITNKLSYY
+662 IVCASSITNKLSYY

-702 YKYELYEVLDKVRK
+702 YKYELYEVLDKARK

-749 AMLRRTFNSDERH
+749 AMLRRTFNLDERH

-783 VGNPTKWEIDDED
+783 VGNSTKWEIDDED
-796 EKYNIIDEQSP
+796 EKYNIIDEQSS
-807 VGFIYQNNGMNVTV
+807 VGFVYQNNGMNVTV

-903 SGVTV
+903 TGSSV

>member
-1 MITIYKDRII
+1 MEEKIEKGQQIGQLPKRDVLTGNEQFPFQEDRENGSITPNA
-11 RIEWT
+11 
-16 ILKGTSNVKEDF
+16 LKSFISSGK
-28 TRSLLKMFLIGPHD
+28 
-42 RYLMD
+42 
-47 GITVDGVI
+47 
-55 HLEIPQGMPE
+55 
-65 GAYSIEA
+65 
-72 VWVKNGGMLKDPR
+72 GGYM
-85 FNDRCIMRSRKDYLF
+85 SY
-100 AITEYE
+100 ITEYNVSIHHPSSGIDSGNKYTLE
-106 SEATNIGEGEVV
+106 GAIVQVPEDIRMVGLKVSFLNNSGLVETWEFAGGVFENIENWKSNEDKLTDIRDEAISK
-118 IRVRSSVATYGYD
+118 I
-131 GLSAYEIATFRNEY
+131 
-145 HGSEKDFVK
+145 
-154 LRGNIVDTILS
+154 
-165 DKSPYPLENRVI
+165 
-177 AGKFK
+177 K
-182 EVDGHVDELKE
+182 EVESDA
-193 DVGNV
+193 
-198 KEEMQTFTE
+198 
-207 KVVEPDE
+207 
-214 EDITVEQL
+214 IS
-222 EEGKFLKLKDRTF
+222 
-235 NLENF
+235 NF
-240 SGMGRKILRK
+240 SSQRVTPDMLSESTKQFINASGGGTINNLADDEDLVSVDKGESLSVLKFADRAYNPGIYVGMGYKILRR
-250 NIISD
+250 NIID
-255 CKKSLKNILVQEMIN
+255 GKNILTQDMVN
-270 QPYTIYVVQYD
+270 QPHTIYMIQYD
-281 FDLNGATITLPE
+281 FDLDGATITLPE

-540 DTVHYKIKLQDSTS
+540 DTVHYKIRLQDSTS

-592 NNHGYVKEQVYI
+592 NNHGYVKDQVYI
-604 QEPTCIYVEKK
+604 QEPTCIYVENK

-641 FIKEKDT
+641 FIKEKGT
-648 IYEIPSMNGRYYNG
+648 IYEVPSMNGRYYNG
-662 IVCVLSITNKLSYY
+662 IVCASSITNKLSYY

-702 YKYELYEVLDKVRK
+702 YKYELYEVLDKARK

-783 VGNPTKWEIDDED
+783 VGNSTKWEIDDED
-796 EKYNIIDEQSP
+796 EKYNIIDEQSS
-807 VGFIYQNNGMNVTV
+807 VGFVYQNNGMNVTV

-903 SGVTV
+903 TGSSV